1 MISDARGGHVSPGV
15 YTEVRDI
22 QYSTK
27 SLGITTLGVAGETLK
42 GPAFQPI
49 SIASWTDFTDYFG
62 GTSPIKF
69 KGTNY
74 PKYELPYIAKAYL
87 AESKQ
92 LEVVRVLGLSG
103 YWAGKAWIISTSG
116 VSAEESYRYWE
127 WKEVDSAGT
136 ESEEVMSGYTKP
148 TDHIWEEGDKV
159 SGITEPQA
167 MEEVIALSVDEIN
180 MPVAV
185 LRSKKTYSGATS
197 TFGICTESNEEPK
210 DLVVNIDIL
219 DYSGNTYGANCQL
232 DGNSYEVKKEGVAEF
247 DPSCG
252 IDVSL
257 GKFALKVRYYDPNGT
272 LDESGKTISTADTG
286 AVATCSEVTY
296 NVSMDPSDPD
306 YLYKIFP
313 EDPLMGAAPLYIES
327 VYDMA
332 TYKALRDAAF
342 AVSHDESGVCISSG
356 QNAPSEDAAYLGGKV
371 KFPYQILGTEGPED
385 YFEENANKFHYW
397 NYISTYRCA
406 VTPWIVSEVKAASTE
421 TIDVKK
427 LFKVYTISDGN
438 AANYQVKVSIQRIR
452 PVEGL
457 FDLVVRDFYDTDNS
471 QVVLEKYTNCSM
483 VEGESNFVGLK
494 VGTIDGTY
502 PNKSKYIA
510 LEFSNEEGVDDC
522 VPCGFL
528 GYPIPKYETVCG
540 ITMNYN
546 TVYDNTI
553 KPKRQYFGLNDEVL
567 DYDVLNY
574 KGVDAY
580 ADGVGDADPSRIS
593 NGFHL
598 DSIFSV
604 ETAATIQ
611 VDGESGYTFTTV
623 DPIQMNKYNRIPRI
637 LPTDYLD
644 QCLYKDINLRKFTVY
659 PYGGFDG
666 WDINRDRRT
675 NTDEYRGNKYS
686 LRRNNDGY
694 DYTEIF
700 RPIGGKESLDLDPMV
715 SLKLPNIAIT
725 TDYYAYLAGYM
736 QFANPEDVD
745 INLFATPGI
754 NWYDQTL
761 LSEDALDI
769 IEDSEDGRGGDAL
782 YIMAAPQYDSD
793 MMAYGPEDVAS
804 YLEETEIDSP
814 YACTYYPWVKY
825 WDGDNKKYID
835 LPPTKDVVRDMAAT
849 DNVSF
854 PWFSPAG
861 LTRGEVDCAKAFY
874 KTTLL
879 DEDTLYEN
887 MINPI
892 KTFAVDGV
900 KVWGNKTLYHQETPR
915 NRINVS
921 RLMIRVKKLVSQA
934 ARNLIF
940 EQYDVTL
947 EKQFRSV
954 VEPIL
959 QDVKANRGIYDYRIV
974 TESTEET
981 RDQHILPAKILIKP
995 TPALEYISIS
1005 FVVYPESVE
1014 FDESL

>member
-87 AESKQ
+87 EESKQ

-103 YWAGKAWIISTSG
+103 YWAGKAWVISTNGTGQDVWTWKNIIKSG
-116 VSAEESYRYWE
+116 DTFVIEQEDSKDKIYSAHTQPTGETG
-127 WKEVDSAGT
+127 KTGT
-136 ESEEVMSGYTKP
+136 TANGGK
-148 TDHIWEEGDKV
+148 
-159 SGITEPQA
+159 SGITEVNQSQDSS
-167 MEEVIALSVDEIN
+167 VIGNIN
-180 MPVAV
+180 MPVAI
-185 LRSKKTYSGATS
+185 LRSKKTYENLSGS
-197 TFGICTESNEEPK
+197 TGICVDSSDAPA
-210 DLVVNIDIL
+210 DIVT
-219 DYSGNTYGANCQL
+219 DIKIGPYTGNSYGANCEL
-232 DGNSYEVKKEGVAEF
+232 DGTEYVENNEAVATFNSAC
-247 DPSCG
+247 S
-252 IDVSL
+252 IDVNL
-257 GKFALKVRYYDPNGT
+257 GKFAL
-272 LDESGKTISTADTG
+272 TISYNDASNTGDTPL
-286 AVATCSEVTY
+286 EVVY
-296 NVSMDPSDPD
+296 NVSMNPADPD

-313 EDPLMGAAPLYIES
+313 EDPLMGSAPVYIEA

-332 TYKALRDAAF
+332 TYKALRDAAYT
-342 AVSHDESGVCISSG
+342 VSHDESGNC
-356 QNAPSEDAAYLGGKV
+356 LGEEGSV
-371 KFPYQILGTEGPED
+371 TFPYEINGYEGPES
-385 YFEENANKFHYW
+385 YYEEDAKKFHYW

-406 VTPWIVSEVKAASTE
+406 VTPWIVSEVKAASTK

-438 AANYQVKVSIQRIR
+438 AANYQVKISFQRIR

-457 FDLVVRDFYDTDNS
+457 FDVVVRDFYDTDNS
-471 QVVLEKYTNCSM
+471 QVVLEKFTNCSM
-483 VEGESNFVGLK
+483 VEGESSFVGLK
-494 VGTIDGTY
+494 IGTIDGSY

-528 GYPIPKYETVCG
+528 GYPVPKYETDCG

-567 DYDVLNY
+567 DYDILNY

-580 ADGVGDADPSRIS
+580 ADGVGDADPTRIT

-598 DSIFSV
+598 DSIF
-604 ETAATIQ
+604 TAQPDAVPQ
-611 VDGESGYTFTTV
+611 VDGESGFTFTTV

-644 QCLYKDINLRKFTVY
+644 QCLYKDVNLRKFTVY

-675 NTDEYRGNKYS
+675 NTDEYRGNKYT

-694 DYTEIF
+694 EYTEVF
-700 RPIGGKESLDLDPMV
+700 RPIGGNGSLELDPMV

-754 NWYDQTL
+754 NWYDNVL
-761 LSEDALDI
+761 LSEDALDV

-782 YIMAAPQYDSD
+782 YIMAAPQYDDDLTS
-793 MMAYGPEDVAS
+793 YGPDDVAS
-804 YLEETEIDSP
+804 FINDTEIDSP

-825 WDGDNKKYID
+825 WDGDNKRYID

-887 MINPI
+887 MVNPI

-974 TESTEET
+974 TECTEET

>member
-15 YTEVRDI
+15 YTEIRDI
-22 QYSTK
+22 TYSTK

-42 GPAFQPI
+42 GPAFQRVTI
-49 SIASWTDFTDYFG
+49 TSMDDFIDYFG

-69 KGTNY
+69 RGNGY
-74 PKYELPYIAKAYL
+74 PKYELPYVAKAYL
-87 AESKQ
+87 QESKQ

-103 YWAGKAWIISTSG
+103 YWAGKAWVIGTDG
-116 VSAEESYRYWE
+116 CTAQEKYWE
-127 WKEVDSAGT
+127 WNDKDGEGHAITDSAHT
-136 ESEEVMSGYTKP
+136 HSAYTKP
-148 TDHIWEEGDKV
+148 NIT
-159 SGITEPQA
+159 SAMPLTEPVEKSTDVSVSCLDKA
-167 MEEVIALSVDEIN
+167 VGVI
-180 MPVAV
+180 
-185 LRSKKTYSGATS
+185 RSKKRYTTVSGT
-197 TFGICTESNEEPK
+197 TGICVESSEGPS
-210 DLVVNIDIL
+210 DIVTSVTIS
-219 DYSGNTYGANCQL
+219 DYTANTYGANCEITSGETTVESKAYGYWTTL
-232 DGNSYEVKKEGVAEF
+232 EEGRTISV
-247 DPSCG
+247 D
-252 IDVSL
+252 L
-257 GKFALKVRYYDPNGT
+257 GKFALIIGYIDDNGSAQT
-272 LDESGKTISTADTG
+272 
-286 AVATCSEVTY
+286 VTY
-296 NVSMDPSDPD
+296 NVSMNPADPD
-306 YLYKIFP
+306 YIYKIFP
-313 EDPLMGAAPLYIES
+313 EDPLMGNAPVYIES
-327 VYDMA
+327 IYDMA
-332 TYKALRDAAF
+332 LYKSLYDKAYETSKNLSGAGQ
-342 AVSHDESGVCISSG
+342 VEMVYKVVES
-356 QNAPSEDAAYLGGKV
+356 EKYK
-371 KFPYQILGTEGPED
+371 
-385 YFEENANKFHYW
+385 

-406 VTPWIVSEVKAASTE
+406 VTPWIVSEVKAASTK

-427 LFKVYTISDGN
+427 LFKFYTISDGN
-438 AANYQVKVSIQRIR
+438 AANYQVKISIQRIR

-457 FDLVVRDFYDTDNS
+457 FDIVVRDFYDRDNS
-471 QVVLEKYTNCSM
+471 QVVLEKFNNCSM
-483 VEGESNFVGLK
+483 VEGESSFIGLK
-494 VGTIDGTY
+494 IGTIDGSY
-502 PNKSKYIA
+502 PSKSKYIA
-510 LEFSNEEGVDDC
+510 VELSNEEGVDDS

-528 GYPIPKYETVCG
+528 GYPIPKYGFTNT
-540 ITMNYN
+540 IDMNYN

-580 ADGVGDADPSRIS
+580 NDNLGDADPSRIT

-598 DSIFSV
+598 DSILSV
-604 ETAATIQ
+604 QSSATVQ

-623 DPIQMNKYNRIPRI
+623 DAVQMNKYNRIPRI
-637 LPTDYLD
+637 IPTDYLD

-675 NTDEYRGNKYS
+675 NTDEYRGNKYEI
-686 LRRNNDGY
+686 RRGPDGGY
-694 DYTEIF
+694 EDNEIF
-700 RPIGGKESLDLDPMV
+700 RPIGGDGGLDLDPMV
-715 SLKLPNIAIT
+715 SLHLPNIAIT

-736 QFANPEDVD
+736 QFANPEDAD
-745 INLFATPGI
+745 INVFATPGI
-754 NWYDQTL
+754 NFKDQTL
-761 LSEDALDI
+761 LTEDALDI
-769 IEDSEDGRGGDAL
+769 IEDAEDGRGGDAM
-782 YIMAAPQYDSD
+782 YVMAAPQFNENGE
-793 MMAYGPEDVAS
+793 AYSPDDIAEFLED
-804 YLEETEIDSP
+804 TEIDSP
-814 YACTYYPWVKY
+814 YACTYWPWVKY
-825 WDGDNKKYID
+825 WDGDNKRYID

-861 LTRGEVDCAKAFY
+861 LTRGEVECAKAY
-874 KTTLL
+874 LKTTLL

-900 KVWGNKTLYHQETPR
+900 KVWGNKTLYHKETPR

-934 ARNLIF
+934 SRNLIF

-959 QDVKANRGIYDYRIV
+959 QDVKSNRGIYDYRIV
-974 TESTEET
+974 TECTEET

-1005 FVVYPESVE
+1005 FVVYPEGVE

>member
-15 YTEVRDI
+15 YTEVRDVT
-22 QYSTK
+22 YSTK
-27 SLGITTLGVAGETLK
+27 SLGITTLGLAGETLK

-62 GTSPIKF
+62 GTSPIKY

-87 AESKQ
+87 EESKQ

-103 YWAGKAWIISTSG
+103 YWAGKAWIITTG
-116 VSAEESYRYWE
+116 GEGESA
-127 WKEVDSAGT
+127 KE
-136 ESEEVMSGYTKP
+136 
-148 TDHIWEEGDKV
+148 
-159 SGITEPQA
+159 
-167 MEEVIALSVDEIN
+167 
-180 MPVAV
+180 MPVAI
-185 LRSKKTYSGATS
+185 LRSKKSYANPGGNPCDKYSELPSDIVKSIELKEYTASTYDADCRVVTGESETVSAEAVAT
-197 TFGICTESNEEPK
+197 
-210 DLVVNIDIL
+210 VNDEGYIDI
-219 DYSGNTYGANCQL
+219 N
-232 DGNSYEVKKEGVAEF
+232 
-247 DPSCG
+247 
-252 IDVSL
+252 L
-257 GKFALKVRYYDPNGT
+257 GKFALTITYEDPVKAAG
-272 LDESGKTISTADTG
+272 DTG
-286 AVATCSEVTY
+286 SVITY
-296 NVSMDPSDPD
+296 NVSMSQSDPD

-313 EDPLMGAAPLYIES
+313 EDPLMGSAPIYIEA

-332 TYKALRDAAF
+332 LEKALKDKANELANDTAAT
-342 AVSHDESGVCISSG
+342 ATTVVM
-356 QNAPSEDAAYLGGKV
+356 
-371 KFPYQILGTEGPED
+371 PYQLAETAGTDG
-385 YFEENANKFHYW
+385 YENYV
-397 NYISTYRCA
+397 STYRCA
-406 VTPWIVSEVKAASTE
+406 VTPWLVSEVKAASTE

-438 AANYQVKVSIQRIR
+438 AANYQVKISIQRIR

-471 QVVLEKYTNCSM
+471 QVVLERYINCSM
-483 VEGESNFVGLK
+483 VEGESNFIGLK

-510 LEFSNEEGVDDC
+510 LEFSNEEGIDNC

-528 GYPIPKYETVCG
+528 GYPIPKYGTDSG
-540 ITMNYN
+540 ITLEYN
-546 TVYDNTI
+546 VYYDNNI
-553 KPKRQYFGLNDEVL
+553 KPKRQYFGLNSNVI

-574 KGVDAY
+574 KGKDAY
-580 ADGVGDADPSRIS
+580 ADGVGDADPTRIT

-598 DSIFSV
+598 DAILGDNGDES
-604 ETAATIQ
+604 TATVQ
-611 VDGESGYTFTTV
+611 VDGESGYVFTTV
-623 DPIQMNKYNRIPRI
+623 AAIQPGNTESMPIPRI
-637 LPTDYLD
+637 IAAPYMDN
-644 QCLYKDINLRKFTVY
+644 CLYKDINLRKFTVY

-666 WDINRDRRT
+666 WDINYPSGRT
-675 NTDEYRGNKYS
+675 NTNKFRGNKYTPK
-686 LRRNNDGY
+686 NDPK
-694 DYTEIF
+694 EIF
-700 RPIGGKESLDLDPMV
+700 RSISDVPDMDPMV
-715 SLKLPNIAIT
+715 SLKLPQIAIT

-754 NWYDQTL
+754 NWKDQSL

-782 YIMAAPQYDSD
+782 YVMAAPQYDYD
-793 MMAYGPEDVAS
+793 LEMYGPDTVADF
-804 YLEETEIDSP
+804 LEETEIDSP

-825 WDGDNKKYID
+825 WDGDSKRYID
-835 LPPTKDVVRDMAAT
+835 LPATKDVVRDMAAT
-849 DNVSF
+849 DNTSF
-854 PWFSPAG
+854 PWFSSAG
-861 LTRGEVDCAKAFY
+861 LTRGTVDCAKAVF

-900 KVWGNKTLYHQETPR
+900 KVWGNKTLYHKETPR
-915 NRINVS
+915 NRINVT
-921 RLMIRVKKLVSQA
+921 RLMIRVKKLISQA

-947 EKQFRSV
+947 EKQFRSL

-959 QDVKANRGIYDYRIV
+959 QDVKANRGIYDYRVV
-974 TESTEET
+974 TECTEET

>member
-87 AESKQ
+87 EESKQ

-103 YWAGKAWIISTSG
+103 YWAGKAWVISTNGTGQDVWTWNKIIKSDDTFVIEKDG
-116 VSAEESYRYWE
+116 NNNKVYSAN
-127 WKEVDSAGT
+127 
-136 ESEEVMSGYTKP
+136 TKP
-148 TDHIWEEGDKV
+148 TDEIGKTGTTAQGGKA
-159 SGITEPQA
+159 GISEPQKSQDSS
-167 MEEVIALSVDEIN
+167 VIGNIN
-180 MPVAV
+180 MPVAI
-185 LRSKKTYSGATS
+185 LRSKKTYENLSGS
-197 TFGICTESNEEPK
+197 TGICVDSSDAPA
-210 DLVVNIDIL
+210 DIVT
-219 DYSGNTYGANCQL
+219 DIKIGPYTGNSYGANCEL
-232 DGNSYEVKKEGVAEF
+232 NGTEYVENNEAVATFNSAC
-247 DPSCG
+247 S
-252 IDVSL
+252 IDVNL
-257 GKFALKVRYYDPNGT
+257 GKFAL
-272 LDESGKTISTADTG
+272 TISYNDASNTGDTPLK
-286 AVATCSEVTY
+286 VVY
-296 NVSMDPSDPD
+296 NVSMNPADPD

-313 EDPLMGAAPLYIES
+313 EDPLMGSAPVYIEA

-332 TYKALRDAAF
+332 TYKALRDAAYT
-342 AVSHDESGVCISSG
+342 VSHDESGNC
-356 QNAPSEDAAYLGGKV
+356 LGEEGSV
-371 KFPYQILGTEGPED
+371 TFPYEINGYEGPES
-385 YFEENANKFHYW
+385 YYEEDANKFHYW

-406 VTPWIVSEVKAASTE
+406 VTPWIVSEVKAASTK

-438 AANYQVKVSIQRIR
+438 AANYQVKISFQRIR

-457 FDLVVRDFYDTDNS
+457 FDVVVRDFYDTDNS
-471 QVVLEKYTNCSM
+471 QVVLEKFTNCSM
-483 VEGESNFVGLK
+483 VEGESSFVGLK
-494 VGTIDGTY
+494 IGTIDGSY

-528 GYPIPKYETVCG
+528 GYPVPKYETDCG

-567 DYDVLNY
+567 DYDILNY

-580 ADGVGDADPSRIS
+580 ADGVGDADPTRIT

-598 DSIFSV
+598 DSIF
-604 ETAATIQ
+604 TAQPDAVPQ
-611 VDGESGYTFTTV
+611 VDGETGFTFTTV

-675 NTDEYRGNKYS
+675 NTDEYRGNKYT
-686 LRRNNDGY
+686 LRRSNDGY
-694 DYTEIF
+694 EYTEVF
-700 RPIGGKESLDLDPMV
+700 RPIGGNGSLELDPMV

-754 NWYDQTL
+754 NWYDNVL
-761 LSEDALDI
+761 LSEDALDV

-782 YIMAAPQYDSD
+782 YIMAAPQYDDDLTS
-793 MMAYGPEDVAS
+793 YGPDDVAS
-804 YLEETEIDSP
+804 FINDTEIDSP

-825 WDGDNKKYID
+825 WDGDNKRYID

-974 TESTEET
+974 TECTEET

>member
-15 YTEVRDI
+15 YTEVRDVT
-22 QYSTK
+22 YSTK

-87 AESKQ
+87 EESKQ

-103 YWAGKAWIISTSG
+103 YWAGKAWVITISETTG
-116 VSAEESYRYWE
+116 
-127 WKEVDSAGT
+127 GT
-136 ESEEVMSGYTKP
+136 GE
-148 TDHIWEEGDKV
+148 
-159 SGITEPQA
+159 
-167 MEEVIALSVDEIN
+167 
-180 MPVAV
+180 MPVV
-185 LRSKKTYSGATS
+185 ILRSKKEKNVSEGTTGACEEYKDVWGEVVETI
-197 TFGICTESNEEPK
+197 TLDGYESK
-210 DLVVNIDIL
+210 
-219 DYSGNTYGANCQL
+219 SYGAHCEETPGESEIVAALCSASTNE
-232 DGNSYEVKKEGVAEF
+232 DGTSLY
-247 DPSCG
+247 
-252 IDVSL
+252 L
-257 GKFALKVRYYDPNGT
+257 GKFSLTIKTKEGSSYNG
-272 LDESGKTISTADTG
+272 
-286 AVATCSEVTY
+286 ATYKY
-296 NVSMDPSDPD
+296 NVSMDHSDPD
-306 YLYKIFP
+306 YLYKIFQ
-313 EDPLMGAAPLYIES
+313 EDPLMGSAPVYIEA

-332 TYKALRDAAF
+332 LEKNLIDALNEAGTGETSVTKYYNLDPEGSKHYYDF
-342 AVSHDESGVCISSG
+342 IS
-356 QNAPSEDAAYLGGKV
+356 P
-371 KFPYQILGTEGPED
+371 
-385 YFEENANKFHYW
+385 
-397 NYISTYRCA
+397 YRCA
-406 VTPWIVSEVKAASTE
+406 VTPWIVSEVKAATTE
-421 TIDVKK
+421 DINVKK

-438 AANYQVKVSIQRIR
+438 AANYQVKISIQRIR
-452 PVEGL
+452 PIEGL

-471 QVVLEKYTNCSM
+471 PMVLEKFTNISM
-483 VEGESNFVGLK
+483 VEGESNFIGLK
-494 VGTIDGTY
+494 IGTIDGTY

-510 LEFSNEEGVDDC
+510 IELSDEEGIDDA

-528 GYPIPKYETVCG
+528 GYPIPDYGTDNGVS
-540 ITMNYN
+540 INYN
-546 TVYDNTI
+546 SFYNSYV

-567 DYDVLNY
+567 DYDILNY
-574 KGVDAY
+574 KGVSAY
-580 ADGVGDADPSRIS
+580 TDGNGDATPDILTH
-593 NGFHL
+593 GFHL
-598 DSIFSV
+598 DAIFKSGDYKK
-604 ETAATIQ
+604 ENIF
-611 VDGESGYTFTTV
+611 VDGVSGFVFDCV
-623 DPIQMNKYNRIPRI
+623 DPIQSVSYDRIPRI
-637 LPTDYLD
+637 IPNDDYLN

-666 WDINRDRRT
+666 WDINESART
-675 NTDEYRGNKYS
+675 NTDNYRGNKYTIGATGS
-686 LRRNNDGY
+686 SFEN
-694 DYTEIF
+694 TEIF
-700 RPIGGKESLDLDPMV
+700 RRIGGVNSGYTIDPMV
-715 SLKLPNIAIT
+715 SLKLPNIAIS

-782 YIMAAPQYDSD
+782 YVMAAPQYNEAMESYSPDEVADSLND
-793 MMAYGPEDVAS
+793 
-804 YLEETEIDSP
+804 TELDSP

-825 WDGDNKKYID
+825 WDGDNKRYID
-835 LPPTKDVVRDMAAT
+835 LPATKDVVRDMAAT

-861 LTRGEVDCAKAFY
+861 LTRGEVECARAYY

-934 ARNLIF
+934 ARQLIF
-940 EQYDVTL
+940 EQYDATL
-947 EKQFRSV
+947 EKQFRSI

-959 QDVKANRGIYDYRIV
+959 QDVKANRGIYDYRVV

-1005 FVVYPESVE
+1005 FVVYPESVQ

>member
-49 SIASWTDFTDYFG
+49 SIASWDDFIDYFG

-74 PKYELPYIAKAYL
+74 PKYELPYVAKAYL

-103 YWAGKAWIISTSG
+103 YWAGSAWTIYTKTE
-116 VSAEESYRYWE
+116 AEANEIYRYWE
-127 WKEVDSAGT
+127 WYKTDASGNPSGSVISA
-136 ESEEVMSGYTKP
+136 YTKP
-148 TDHIWEEGDKV
+148 ADDTTGITTPTPKEKRTSLNV
-159 SGITEPQA
+159 SGN
-167 MEEVIALSVDEIN
+167 N

-185 LRSKKTYSGATS
+185 LRSKKLYNTSSAAT
-197 TFGICTESNEEPK
+197 GICVDTSEGPI
-210 DLVVNIDIL
+210 DIVVKMDVLPYSANVYDANCSIGTNSVPVSAQAVANFDAKCNIDI
-219 DYSGNTYGANCQL
+219 D
-232 DGNSYEVKKEGVAEF
+232 
-247 DPSCG
+247 
-252 IDVSL
+252 L
-257 GKFALKVRYYDPNGT
+257 GKFALKVLYIDPNGK
-272 LDESGKTISTADTG
+272 LDDKGEAYETG
-286 AVATCSEVTY
+286 YTGTTCSEVTY
-296 NVSMDPSDPD
+296 NVSMDPAAPD

-313 EDPLMGAAPLYIES
+313 EDPLMGSAPLYIET
-327 VYDMA
+327 VFDMA
-332 TYKALRDAAF
+332 LYKALKDAAYS
-342 AVSHDESGVCISSG
+342 VSHDASGNCLSG
-356 QNAPSEDAAYLGGKV
+356 QNSPDDNAEYLGGEV
-371 KFPYQILGTEGPED
+371 IFPYDIQALYEED
-385 YFEENANKFHYW
+385 STGFKHW
-397 NYISTYRCA
+397 DYISTYRCA
-406 VTPWIVSEVKAASTE
+406 VTPWIVSEVKAASTK

-438 AANYQVKVSIQRIR
+438 AANYQVKISFQRIR

-457 FDLVVRDFYDTDNS
+457 FDVVVRDFYDSDNS
-471 QVVLEKYTNCSM
+471 QVVLEKFTNCSM
-483 VEGESNFVGLK
+483 VEGESSFVGLK
-494 VGTIDGTY
+494 IGTIDGSY

-510 LEFSNEEGVDDC
+510 LEFSNEEGIDDC

-528 GYPIPKYETVCG
+528 GYPIPKYGTVCG

-580 ADGVGDADPSRIS
+580 SDNLGDADPTRIS

-604 ETAATIQ
+604 ETGATVQ
-611 VDGESGYTFTTV
+611 VDGESGYVFTTV
-623 DPIQMNKYNRIPRI
+623 DPIQMNRYPRIPRI
-637 LPTDYLD
+637 IPTDYLD
-644 QCLYKDINLRKFTVY
+644 QCLYKDVNLRKFTVY

-666 WDINRDRRT
+666 WDINRDHRT
-675 NTDEYRGNKYS
+675 NTNEYRGNKYE
-686 LRRNNDGY
+686 LRRSGDGY
-694 DYTEIF
+694 ETNEIF
-700 RPIGGKESLDLDPMV
+700 RPIGGNDKLDLDPMV
-715 SLKLPNIAIT
+715 SLKLPQIAIT

-754 NWYDQTL
+754 NWYNQSL

-782 YIMAAPQYDSD
+782 YIMAAPQYNDAMESYSPD
-793 MMAYGPEDVAS
+793 EVADF
-804 YLEETEIDSP
+804 LNDTELDSP

-825 WDGDNKKYID
+825 WDGDNKRYID
-835 LPPTKDVVRDMAAT
+835 LPATKDVVRDMAAT

-861 LTRGEVDCAKAFY
+861 LTRGEVECARAYY

-934 ARNLIF
+934 ARQLIF

-959 QDVKANRGIYDYRIV
+959 QDVKANRGIYDYRVV

>member
-15 YTEVRDI
+15 YTEIRDI

-49 SIASWTDFTDYFG
+49 SIASWDDFIDYFG

-74 PKYELPYIAKAYL
+74 PKYELPYVAKAYL
-87 AESKQ
+87 EESKQ
-92 LEVVRVLGLSG
+92 LQVVRVLGLSG
-103 YWAGKAWIISTSG
+103 YWAGAAWVI
-116 VSAEESYRYWE
+116 
-127 WKEVDSAGT
+127 SAGLP
-136 ESEEVMSGYTKP
+136 K
-148 TDHIWEEGDKV
+148 EGEKLDDEC
-159 SGITEPQA
+159 TQA
-167 MEEVIALSVDEIN
+167 QGQGKL
-180 MPVAV
+180 PVAI
-185 LRSKKTYSGATS
+185 LRSKKSYANDTTQR
-197 TFGICTESNEEPK
+197 GICVESSQFPE
-210 DLVVNIDIL
+210 DLVTNIEIMP
-219 DYSGNTYGANCQL
+219 YTGSVYGANCEIKGEAVPECNSCYGAY
-232 DGNSYEVKKEGVAEF
+232 DCRGNIE
-247 DPSCG
+247 
-252 IDVSL
+252 INL
-257 GKFALKVRYYDPNGT
+257 GKFALKITYCD
-272 LDESGKTISTADTG
+272 STVTGDTG
-286 AVATCSEVTY
+286 NEIIY
-296 NVSMDPSDPD
+296 NISMDPSDPD
-306 YLYKIFP
+306 YIYKVFP
-313 EDPLMGAAPLYIES
+313 EDPLMGTAPVYIEA

-332 TYKALRDAAF
+332 LYKELYDGISTMMANNTEEWTADKKTGYVEVYEMPYKIEGLGPVPEGCNQEPAID
-342 AVSHDESGVCISSG
+342 SGSTDDEDSGRTPCDYTPSG
-356 QNAPSEDAAYLGGKV
+356 DT
-371 KFPYQILGTEGPED
+371 IDTE
-385 YFEENANKFHYW
+385 FRYW
-397 NYISTYRCA
+397 NFISTYRCA
-406 VTPWIVSEVKAASTE
+406 VTPWIVSEVKAASTK

-438 AANYQVKVSIQRIR
+438 AANYQVKISIQRIR
-452 PVEGL
+452 PIEGL
-457 FDLVVRDFYDTDNS
+457 FDLVVRDFYDSDNS
-471 QVVLEKYTNCSM
+471 QVVLEKFTNCSM
-483 VEGESNFVGLK
+483 TEGESSFIGLK
-494 VGTIDGTY
+494 VGTIDGSY

-510 LEFSNEEGVDDC
+510 IEFSSEEGVDDC

-528 GYPIPKYETVCG
+528 GYPVPKYNTICG
-540 ITMNYN
+540 LTMNYN
-546 TVYDNTI
+546 TVYDNTV

-567 DYDVLNY
+567 DYDILNY

-580 ADGVGDADPSRIS
+580 ADGVGDADPEKLT

-598 DSIFSV
+598 DSIITASQDV
-604 ETAATIQ
+604 EEGQEAPIVQ
-611 VDGESGYTFTTV
+611 VDGQSGFTFTTV
-623 DPIQMNKYNRIPRI
+623 DPIQMNKFNRIPRI
-637 LPTDYLD
+637 LPTSYLD
-644 QCLYKDINLRKFTVY
+644 ECLYKDVNLRKFTVY

-666 WDINRDRRT
+666 WDINREHRT
-675 NTDEYRGNKYS
+675 NTNEYRGNKYT
-686 LRRNNDGY
+686 LKKEGTGY
-694 DYTEIF
+694 YQKEIF
-700 RPIGGKESLDLDPMV
+700 RPIGGDYDLQLDPQI
-715 SLKLPNIAIT
+715 SLNLPNIAIT

-754 NWYDQTL
+754 NWYDQSL

-782 YIMAAPQYDSD
+782 YIMAAPQYDAD
-793 MMAYGPEDVAS
+793 MMPYTADDVAMF
-804 YLEETEIDSP
+804 LEETELDSP
-814 YACTYYPWVKY
+814 YACTYWPWVKY
-825 WDGDNKKYID
+825 YDGSAKRYID
-835 LPPTKDVVRDMAAT
+835 LPATKDVVRDMAAT

-861 LTRGEVDCAKAFY
+861 FTRGEVECAKAYY

-921 RLMIRVKKLVSQA
+921 RLMIRVKKLISQA

-959 QDVKANRGIYDYRIV
+959 QDVKSNRGIYDYRVV

>member
-15 YTEVRDI
+15 YTEIRDI

-49 SIASWTDFTDYFG
+49 SIASWDDFIDYFG

-74 PKYELPYIAKAYL
+74 PKYELPYVAKAYL
-87 AESKQ
+87 EESKQ
-92 LEVVRVLGLSG
+92 LQVVRVLGLSG
-103 YWAGKAWIISTSG
+103 YWAGAAWVI
-116 VSAEESYRYWE
+116 
-127 WKEVDSAGT
+127 SAGLP
-136 ESEEVMSGYTKP
+136 K
-148 TDHIWEEGDKV
+148 EGEKLDDEC
-159 SGITEPQA
+159 TQA
-167 MEEVIALSVDEIN
+167 QGQGKL
-180 MPVAV
+180 PVAI
-185 LRSKKTYSGATS
+185 LRSKKSYANDTTQR
-197 TFGICTESNEEPK
+197 GICVESSQFPE
-210 DLVVNIDIL
+210 DLVTNIEIMP
-219 DYSGNTYGANCQL
+219 YTGSVYGANCEIKGEAVPECNSCYGAY
-232 DGNSYEVKKEGVAEF
+232 DCRGNIE
-247 DPSCG
+247 
-252 IDVSL
+252 INL
-257 GKFALKVRYYDPNGT
+257 GKFALKITYRD
-272 LDESGKTISTADTG
+272 STVTGDTG
-286 AVATCSEVTY
+286 NEIIY
-296 NVSMDPSDPD
+296 NISMDPSDPD
-306 YLYKIFP
+306 YIYKVFP
-313 EDPLMGAAPLYIES
+313 EDPLMGTAPVYIEA

-332 TYKALRDAAF
+332 LYKELYDGISTMMANNTEEWTADKKTGYVEVYEMPYKIEGLGPVPEGCNQEPAID
-342 AVSHDESGVCISSG
+342 SGSTDDEDSGRTPCDYTPSG
-356 QNAPSEDAAYLGGKV
+356 DT
-371 KFPYQILGTEGPED
+371 IDTE
-385 YFEENANKFHYW
+385 FRYW
-397 NYISTYRCA
+397 NFISTYRCA
-406 VTPWIVSEVKAASTE
+406 VTPWIVSEVKAASTK

-438 AANYQVKVSIQRIR
+438 AANYQVKISIQRIR
-452 PVEGL
+452 PIEGL
-457 FDLVVRDFYDTDNS
+457 FDLVVRDFYDSDNS
-471 QVVLEKYTNCSM
+471 QVVLEKFTNCSM
-483 VEGESNFVGLK
+483 TEGESSFIGLK
-494 VGTIDGTY
+494 VGTIDGSY

-510 LEFSNEEGVDDC
+510 IEFSSEEGVDDC

-528 GYPIPKYETVCG
+528 GYPVPKYNTICG
-540 ITMNYN
+540 LTMNYN
-546 TVYDNTI
+546 TVYDNTV

-567 DYDVLNY
+567 DYDILNY

-580 ADGVGDADPSRIS
+580 ADGVGDADPEKLT

-598 DSIFSV
+598 DSIITASQDV
-604 ETAATIQ
+604 EEGQEAPIVQ
-611 VDGESGYTFTTV
+611 VDGQSGFTFTTV
-623 DPIQMNKYNRIPRI
+623 DPIQMNKFNRIPRI
-637 LPTDYLD
+637 LPTSYLD
-644 QCLYKDINLRKFTVY
+644 ECLYKDVNLRKFTVY

-666 WDINRDRRT
+666 WDINREHRT
-675 NTDEYRGNKYS
+675 NTNEYRGNKYT
-686 LRRNNDGY
+686 LKKEGTGY
-694 DYTEIF
+694 YQKEIF
-700 RPIGGKESLDLDPMV
+700 RPIGGDYDLQLDPQI
-715 SLKLPNIAIT
+715 SLNLPNIAIT

-754 NWYDQTL
+754 NWYDQSL

-782 YIMAAPQYDSD
+782 YIMAAPQYDAD
-793 MMAYGPEDVAS
+793 MMPYTADDVAMF
-804 YLEETEIDSP
+804 LEETELDSP
-814 YACTYYPWVKY
+814 YACTYWPWVKY
-825 WDGDNKKYID
+825 YDGSAKRYID
-835 LPPTKDVVRDMAAT
+835 LPATKDVVRDMAAT

-861 LTRGEVDCAKAFY
+861 FTRGEVECAKAYY

-921 RLMIRVKKLVSQA
+921 RLMIRVKKLISQA

-959 QDVKANRGIYDYRIV
+959 QDVKSNRGIYDYRVV

>member
-15 YTEVRDI
+15 YTEVRDVT
-22 QYSTK
+22 YSTK

-49 SIASWTDFTDYFG
+49 SIASWTDFVDYFG

-87 AESKQ
+87 EESKQ

-103 YWAGKAWIISTSG
+103 YWAGRAWVIEASGTSKQYVEDWHYNYIRTKQNIDVTG
-116 VSAEESYRYWE
+116 SPIEVVSAATGLTSCVEIS
-127 WKEVDSAGT
+127 SST
-136 ESEEVMSGYTKP
+136 T
-148 TDHIWEEGDKV
+148 TDV
-159 SGITEPQA
+159 ITEDG
-167 MEEVIALSVDEIN
+167 VRYKYITIVCGVTHDTNHEITN
-180 MPVAV
+180 NIDMPVV
-185 LRSKKTYSGATS
+185 ILRSKKTKSLVSGSTGICEKHSDSWEDIVSSIVVKPYSGKVYTADCVVSGSDEPVPNKTIATYNTGCS
-197 TFGICTESNEEPK
+197 VSVDPGKFALEITYKSGNTTGAVIYNVSMNQSDPDYIYKLFTEDPLTGSAPIYIEAVYDMALYKAMFNAAY
-210 DLVVNIDIL
+210 NQSL
-219 DYSGNTYGANCQL
+219 DYSGGCKGVSGEVEATYII
-232 DGNSYEVKKEGVAEF
+232 E
-247 DPSCG
+247 
-252 IDVSL
+252 
-257 GKFALKVRYYDPNGT
+257 
-272 LDESGKTISTADTG
+272 ESGGSKN
-286 AVATCSEVTY
+286 Y
-296 NVSMDPSDPD
+296 
-306 YLYKIFP
+306 Y
-313 EDPLMGAAPLYIES
+313 
-327 VYDMA
+327 
-332 TYKALRDAAF
+332 
-342 AVSHDESGVCISSG
+342 
-356 QNAPSEDAAYLGGKV
+356 
-371 KFPYQILGTEGPED
+371 
-385 YFEENANKFHYW
+385 

-406 VTPWIVSEVKAASTE
+406 TTPWFVSEVKAASTE
-421 TIDVKK
+421 SIDLKK
-427 LFKVYTISDGN
+427 LFRIYTISDGN
-438 AANYQVKVSIQRIR
+438 AANYQVKISIQRIR

-457 FDLVVRDFYDTDNS
+457 FDVVVRDFYDSDSS
-471 QVVLEKYTNCSM
+471 QVVLEKFTNCSM
-483 VEGESNFVGLK
+483 VEGESNFIGLK
-494 VGTIDGTY
+494 IGTIDGSY
-502 PNKSKYIA
+502 IAKSKYILVELA
-510 LEFSNEEGVDDC
+510 DNEGIDEC

-528 GYPIPKYETVCG
+528 GYPVPKYDTNTGLSLE
-540 ITMNYN
+540 YN
-546 TVYDNTI
+546 TLYDTNI
-553 KPKRQYFGLNDEVL
+553 KPKRQYFGLNEAVI

-574 KGVDAY
+574 KGVSAYTDAL
-580 ADGVGDADPSRIS
+580 GDADPSKLT

-598 DSIFSV
+598 DSIISELEGPKGACPGKHLV
-604 ETAATIQ
+604 K
-611 VDGESGYTFTTV
+611 VDGVTGFNFTTV
-623 DPIQMNKYNRIPRI
+623 DSIQPVSYNKIPRI
-637 LPTDYLD
+637 LPTDYLEE
-644 QCLYKDINLRKFTVY
+644 CLYKDINLRKFTVY

-666 WDINRDRRT
+666 WDINELVRT
-675 NTDEYRGNKYS
+675 NTKNYRGNI
-686 LRRNNDGY
+686 
-694 DYTEIF
+694 YTVSASTATGFDNREVF
-700 RPIGGKESLDLDPMV
+700 RPIGGNEPLDLDPQV
-715 SLKLPNIAIT
+715 TLKLPNNAIT
-725 TDYYAYLAGYM
+725 SDYYAYLAGYM

-754 NWYDQTL
+754 NWHDQDL
-761 LSEDALDI
+761 LTEDALDI

-782 YIMAAPQYDSD
+782 YVMAAPQYNEAMESYSPD
-793 MMAYGPEDVAS
+793 EVADF
-804 YLEETEIDSP
+804 LNDTELDSP

-825 WDGDNKKYID
+825 WDGDNKRYID
-835 LPPTKDVVRDMAAT
+835 LPATKDVVRDMAAT

-861 LTRGEVDCAKAFY
+861 LTRGEVDCARAYY

-959 QDVKANRGIYDYRIV
+959 QDVKANRGIFDYRIV
-974 TESTEET
+974 TECTEET

-1005 FVVYPESVE
+1005 FVVYPESVQ
-1014 FDESL
+1014 FDDSL

>member
-27 SLGITTLGVAGETLK
+27 SLGITTLAVAGETLK

-49 SIASWTDFTDYFG
+49 SITSWDDFIDYFG

-74 PKYELPYIAKAYL
+74 PKYELPYVAKAYL
-87 AESKQ
+87 EESKQ

-103 YWAGKAWIISTSG
+103 YWAGKAWVISTGSN
-116 VSAEESYRYWE
+116 SAS
-127 WKEVDSAGT
+127 T
-136 ESEEVMSGYTKP
+136 
-148 TDHIWEEGDKV
+148 
-159 SGITEPQA
+159 
-167 MEEVIALSVDEIN
+167 

-185 LRSKKTYSGATS
+185 LRSKKLYNTASGAT
-197 TFGICTESNEEPK
+197 GICVDMSEGAT
-210 DLVVNIDIL
+210 DIVTNIEL
-219 DYSGNTYGANCQL
+219 KSYTGNVYDANCKI
-232 DGNSYEVKKEGVAEF
+232 SSESEPVPAEAVAEF
-247 DPSCG
+247 DGKCNIS
-252 IDVSL
+252 VNL
-257 GKFALKVRYYDPNGT
+257 GKFALTVTY
-272 LDESGKTISTADTG
+272 LDSSNVSGSST
-286 AVATCSEVTY
+286 VTY
-296 NVSMDPSDPD
+296 NVSMDPADPD
-306 YLYKIFP
+306 YIYKIFP
-313 EDPLMGAAPLYIES
+313 EDPLTGSAPLYIEA

-332 TYKALRDAAF
+332 LYKALRDEAYKA
-342 AVSHDESGVCISSG
+342 SHNENEECL
-356 QNAPSEDAAYLGGKV
+356 NTEGKV
-371 KFPYQILGTEGPED
+371 VFPYQIEGLYGPENYD
-385 YFEENANKFHYW
+385 GENAKEFHYW

-438 AANYQVKVSIQRIR
+438 AANYQVKISFQRIR

-457 FDLVVRDFYDTDNS
+457 FDVVVRDFYDSDNS
-471 QVVLEKYTNCSM
+471 QVVLEKFTNCSM

-494 VGTIDGTY
+494 IGTIDGSY

-510 LEFSNEEGVDDC
+510 LELSNAEGIDDC

-528 GYPIPKYETVCG
+528 GYPIPKYGTVCG

-567 DYDVLNY
+567 DYDILNY

-580 ADGVGDADPSRIS
+580 SDNLGDADPTRIS

-604 ETAATIQ
+604 ETGATVQ
-611 VDGESGYTFTTV
+611 VDGESGYVFTTV
-623 DPIQMNKYNRIPRI
+623 DPIQMNRYNRIPRI
-637 LPTDYLD
+637 IPTDYLD
-644 QCLYKDINLRKFTVY
+644 QCLYKDVNLRKFTVY

-675 NTDEYRGNKYS
+675 NTDEYRGNKYE
-686 LRRNNDGY
+686 LRRSGEGY
-694 DYTEIF
+694 ATNEIF
-700 RPIGGKESLDLDPMV
+700 RPISGNDSLDLDPMV
-715 SLKLPNIAIT
+715 SLKLPQIAIT

-754 NWYDQTL
+754 NWYDQSL

-782 YIMAAPQYDSD
+782 YIMAAPQYNETMESYSPD
-793 MMAYGPEDVAS
+793 EVADF
-804 YLEETEIDSP
+804 LNDTELDSP

-825 WDGDNKKYID
+825 WDGDNKRYID
-835 LPPTKDVVRDMAAT
+835 LPATKDVVRDMAAT

-861 LTRGEVDCAKAFY
+861 LTRGEVECARAYY

-1005 FVVYPESVE
+1005 FVVYPESVQ

>member
-15 YTEVRDI
+15 YTEVRDVT
-22 QYSTK
+22 YSTK

-49 SIASWTDFTDYFG
+49 SIGSWTDFTDYFG
-62 GTSPIKF
+62 GTSTIKY
-69 KGTNY
+69 KGTSY

-87 AESKQ
+87 EESKQ

-103 YWAGKAWIISTSG
+103 YWAGKAWVI
-116 VSAEESYRYWE
+116 
-127 WKEVDSAGT
+127 KAG
-136 ESEEVMSGYTKP
+136 EN
-148 TDHIWEEGDKV
+148 
-159 SGITEPQA
+159 
-167 MEEVIALSVDEIN
+167 DEQL
-180 MPVAV
+180 PVVV
-185 LRSKKTYSGATS
+185 LRSKKTYSGTTS
-197 TFGICTESNEEPK
+197 STGICVDSSEGPK
-210 DLVVNIDIL
+210 DIVTSIELSE
-219 DYSGNTYGANCQL
+219 YTGNTYGAECSISSS
-232 DGNSYEVKKEGVAEF
+232 SYTAAPEAVAVYDSNDAIEV
-247 DPSCG
+247 D
-252 IDVSL
+252 L
-257 GKFALKVRYYDPNGT
+257 GKFALKITYNDPSDT
-272 LDESGKTISTADTG
+272 ASTTG
-286 AVATCSEVTY
+286 SSVVY
-296 NVSMDPSDPD
+296 NVSMNPSSPD
-306 YLYKIFP
+306 YIYKIFP
-313 EDPLMGAAPLYIES
+313 EDPLMGSAPVYIEA

-332 TYKALRDAAF
+332 LYKTLYDKAYE
-342 AVSHDESGVCISSG
+342 ESSSSSTSG
-356 QNAPSEDAAYLGGKV
+356 SVVMEYTLAEDGDSNYK
-371 KFPYQILGTEGPED
+371 D
-385 YFEENANKFHYW
+385 
-397 NYISTYRCA
+397 YISTYRCA
-406 VTPWIVSEVKAASTE
+406 VTPWIVSEVKAASTQ

-438 AANYQVKVSIQRIR
+438 AANYQVKISFQRIR

-457 FDLVVRDFYDTDNS
+457 FDVVVRDFYDTDNS
-471 QVVLEKYTNCSM
+471 QVVLEKFSNCSM
-483 VEGESNFVGLK
+483 VEGESNFIGLK
-494 VGTIDGTY
+494 IGTIDGSY

-510 LEFSNEEGVDDC
+510 IEFSKEEGIDDC

-528 GYPIPKYETVCG
+528 GYPVPKYGTSCG
-540 ITMNYN
+540 LTLNYN

-580 ADGVGDADPSRIS
+580 NDNLGDADPTKIT

-598 DSIFSV
+598 DAIFTTES
-604 ETAATIQ
+604 AATAQ
-611 VDGESGYTFTTV
+611 VDGETGYTFTTV
-623 DPIQMNKYNRIPRI
+623 SPIQMNKYNRIPRI
-637 LPTDYLD
+637 LPTNYLD
-644 QCLYKDINLRKFTVY
+644 ECLYKDINLRKFTVY

-675 NTDEYRGNKYS
+675 NTNEYRGNKYTI
-686 LRRNNDGY
+686 RRDGEGY
-694 DYTEIF
+694 ADNEIF
-700 RPIGGKESLDLDPMV
+700 RPIGGDYTLDLDPQV

-754 NWYDQTL
+754 NFCDQSL
-761 LSEDALDI
+761 LTEDALDI

-782 YIMAAPQYDSD
+782 YIMAAPQYREN
-793 MMAYGPEDVAS
+793 MEPYTPEEVAS
-804 YLEETEIDSP
+804 CLEDTEIDSP
-814 YACTYYPWVKY
+814 YACTYWPWVKY
-825 WDGDNKKYID
+825 WDGDNKRYID
-835 LPPTKDVVRDMAAT
+835 LPATKDVVRDMAAT

-861 LTRGEVDCAKAFY
+861 ITRGEVDCARAFY

-900 KVWGNKTLYHQETPR
+900 KVWGNKTLYHLETPR
-915 NRINVS
+915 NRINVA

-959 QDVKANRGIYDYRIV
+959 QDVKANRGIYDYRVV

-1005 FVVYPESVE
+1005 FVVYPESVQ
-1014 FDESL
+1014 FDNEL

>member
-15 YTEVRDI
+15 YTEIRDI

-49 SIASWTDFTDYFG
+49 SIASWDDFIDYFG

-74 PKYELPYIAKAYL
+74 PKYELPYVAKAYL
-87 AESKQ
+87 EESKQ
-92 LEVVRVLGLSG
+92 LQVVRVLGLSG
-103 YWAGKAWIISTSG
+103 YWAGKAWVIAAQE
-116 VSAEESYRYWE
+116 AEEG
-127 WKEVDSAGT
+127 ATGT
-136 ESEEVMSGYTKP
+136 TGCTE
-148 TDHIWEEGDKV
+148 V
-159 SGITEPQA
+159 SGKGK
-167 MEEVIALSVDEIN
+167 L
-180 MPVAV
+180 PVVV
-185 LRSKKTYSGATS
+185 LRSKKTYSGDT
-197 TFGICTESNEEPK
+197 TQQGICVDSSEFP
-210 DLVVNIDIL
+210 DDIVT
-219 DYSGNTYGANCQL
+219 DIKIKPYTGNVYGANCEITG
-232 DGNSYEVKKEGVAEF
+232 DKVEVCPVCFGGF
-247 DPSCG
+247 DCNKN
-252 IDVSL
+252 IDVNL
-257 GKFALKVRYYDPNGT
+257 GKFALEITYKDSSVTG
-272 LDESGKTISTADTG
+272 ESATI
-286 AVATCSEVTY
+286 TY
-296 NVSMDPSDPD
+296 NVSMNPSDPD

-313 EDPLMGAAPLYIES
+313 EDPLMGSAPIYIEA

-332 TYKALRDAAF
+332 IYNELYTGIYNILSNLTTGETYEAGEDGYVRKYLMDY
-342 AVSHDESGVCISSG
+342 VINGYDESTETIETDD
-356 QNAPSEDAAYLGGKV
+356 SETV
-371 KFPYQILGTEGPED
+371 NICGTETTAGKTIPA
-385 YFEENANKFHYW
+385 FKYW
-397 NYISTYRCA
+397 DYISTYRCA

-438 AANYQVKVSIQRIR
+438 AANYQVKISIQRIR
-452 PVEGL
+452 PIEGL
-457 FDLVVRDFYDTDNS
+457 FDLVVRDFYDTDSS
-471 QVVLEKYTNCSM
+471 QLVLEKFTNCSM
-483 VEGESNFVGLK
+483 VEGESNFVGFK

-510 LEFSNEEGVDDC
+510 LEFSNEEGIDTC

-528 GYPIPKYETVCG
+528 GYPVPKYETECG
-540 ITMNYN
+540 LTMNYN
-546 TVYDNTI
+546 TVYDNTV

-567 DYDVLNY
+567 DYDILNY

-580 ADGVGDADPSRIS
+580 ADGVGDADPSKIT

-598 DSIFSV
+598 DAIF
-604 ETAATIQ
+604 TASRENLEEGEEAPLVQ
-611 VDGESGYTFTTV
+611 VDGQSGYVFTTV
-623 DPIQMNKYNRIPRI
+623 EPIQMNKYKRIPRI
-637 LPTDYLD
+637 LPTAYMDE
-644 QCLYKDINLRKFTVY
+644 CLYKDVNLRKFTVY

-666 WDINRDRRT
+666 WDINREHRT
-675 NTDEYRGNKYS
+675 NTNEYRGNKYTLKKEGS
-686 LRRNNDGY
+686 GY
-694 DYTEIF
+694 YEREIF
-700 RPIGGKESLDLDPMV
+700 RPIGGNEALDLDPMV

-754 NWYDQTL
+754 NWYDQSL

-782 YIMAAPQYDSD
+782 YVMAAPQYDYD
-793 MMAYGPEDVAS
+793 GYAYNPDEVAS
-804 YLEETEIDSP
+804 FLEETEIDSP
-814 YACTYYPWVKY
+814 YACTYWPWVKY
-825 WDGDNKKYID
+825 YDGDNKRYID
-835 LPPTKDVVRDMAAT
+835 LPATKDVVRDMAAT

-861 LTRGEVDCAKAFY
+861 LTRGEVECAKAYY

-921 RLMIRVKKLVSQA
+921 RLMIRVKKLISQA

-959 QDVKANRGIYDYRIV
+959 QDVKSNRGIYDYRVV

>member
-15 YTEVRDI
+15 YTEIRDVT
-22 QYSTK
+22 YSTK

-42 GPAFQPI
+42 GPAFQPVTI
-49 SIASWTDFTDYFG
+49 TSWDEFTDYFG
-62 GTSPIKF
+62 GTSPIKY
-69 KGTNY
+69 KGTSY

-87 AESKQ
+87 EESKQ

-103 YWAGKAWIISTSG
+103 YWAGKAWIITTKSSDTGETS
-116 VSAEESYRYWE
+116 
-127 WKEVDSAGT
+127 D
-136 ESEEVMSGYTKP
+136 
-148 TDHIWEEGDKV
+148 TDTTV
-159 SGITEPQA
+159 
-167 MEEVIALSVDEIN
+167 
-180 MPVAV
+180 PVVV
-185 LRSKKTYSGATS
+185 LRSKKTYDGKTTVA
-197 TFGICTESNEEPK
+197 GICEESSEGPA
-210 DLVVNIDIL
+210 DIVTKMEIL
-219 DYSGNTYGANCQL
+219 PYTGNVYGANCEITPS
-232 DGNSYEVKKEGVAEF
+232 GYTKEPEAIAEW
-247 DPSCG
+247 DNECNISV
-252 IDVSL
+252 DL
-257 GKFALKVRYYDPNGT
+257 GQFAIKVTYYDF
-272 LDESGKTISTADTG
+272 SDTG
-286 AVATCSEVTY
+286 NTARTAEVTY
-296 NVSMDPSDPD
+296 NVSLNPSSPD

-313 EDPLMGAAPLYIES
+313 EDPLMGSAPLYIEA

-332 TYKALRDAAF
+332 LYKTLY
-342 AVSHDESGVCISSG
+342 
-356 QNAPSEDAAYLGGKV
+356 DAAYEASHNESGTCDENSGSVVYKYEMLDDNGTSSFTTDYGK
-371 KFPYQILGTEGPED
+371 Q
-385 YFEENANKFHYW
+385 ENYVD
-397 NYISTYRCA
+397 YISTYRCA
-406 VTPWIVSEVKAASTE
+406 VTPWFVSEVKAASTE

-438 AANYQVKVSIQRIR
+438 AANYQVKISIQRIR

-457 FDLVVRDFYDTDNS
+457 FDLVVRDFYDSDNS
-471 QVVLEKYTNCSM
+471 QVVLEKFSNCSM
-483 VEGESNFVGLK
+483 VEGESNFIGLK
-494 VGTIDGTY
+494 IGTIDGSY
-502 PNKSKYIA
+502 PNRSKFIA
-510 LEFSNEEGVDDC
+510 IELSKEEGIDDC
-522 VPCGFL
+522 IPCGYL
-528 GYPIPKYETVCG
+528 GYPIPKYGTKNG
-540 ITMNYN
+540 LKMNYN

-574 KGVDAY
+574 KGVSTYSDNL
-580 ADGVGDADPSRIS
+580 GDADPAILT

-604 ETAATIQ
+604 ETGATAQ

-623 DPIQMNKYNRIPRI
+623 SPIQMNKYNRIPRI
-637 LPTDYLD
+637 LPTAYLD
-644 QCLYKDINLRKFTVY
+644 ECLYKDINLRKFTVY

-675 NTDEYRGNKYS
+675 NTDKYRGNKYS
-686 LRRNNDGY
+686 IRRDGEGY
-694 DYTEIF
+694 ADNEIF
-700 RPIGGKESLDLDPMV
+700 RPIGGDYQLDLDPQV

-761 LSEDALDI
+761 LTEDALDV

-782 YIMAAPQYDSD
+782 YVMATPQYNEAMD
-793 MMAYGPEDVAS
+793 AYSPDDVAS
-804 YLEETEIDSP
+804 FLEDTEIDSP

-825 WDGDNKKYID
+825 YDGDAKRYID
-835 LPPTKDVVRDMAAT
+835 LPATKDVVRDMAAT

-861 LTRGEVDCAKAFY
+861 LTRGEVDCARAYY

-974 TESTEET
+974 TECTEET

>member
-22 QYSTK
+22 TYSTK

-62 GTSPIKF
+62 GTSPIKY
-69 KGTNY
+69 KGTSY

-87 AESKQ
+87 EESKQ

-103 YWAGKAWIISTSG
+103 YWAGKAWVIAVNEG
-116 VSAEESYRYWE
+116 
-127 WKEVDSAGT
+127 EVDTGSTTACT
-136 ESEEVMSGYTKP
+136 EATGSGKLP
-148 TDHIWEEGDKV
+148 V
-159 SGITEPQA
+159 
-167 MEEVIALSVDEIN
+167 VI
-180 MPVAV
+180 
-185 LRSKKTYSGATS
+185 LRSKKTYSGDTS
-197 TFGICTESNEEPK
+197 QQGICVKSSEAPE
-210 DLVVNIDIL
+210 DIVT
-219 DYSGNTYGANCQL
+219 DIKIKPYTGNVYGANCEI
-232 DGNSYEVKKEGVAEF
+232 SSEEVPVCPVCFGAF
-247 DPSCG
+247 DCQKNVE
-252 IDVSL
+252 INL
-257 GKFALKVRYYDPNGT
+257 GKFALEVTYYNGELT
-272 LDESGKTISTADTG
+272 GDTATTI
-286 AVATCSEVTY
+286 TY
-296 NVSMDPSDPD
+296 NVSMNPSDPD
-306 YLYKIFP
+306 YIYKMFP
-313 EDPLMGAAPLYIES
+313 EDPLMGSAPLYIEA

-332 TYKALRDAAF
+332 LYKELSDGIYNILNSLSTGETYDPD
-342 AVSHDESGVCISSG
+342 DEGYVRKYQMDYVINGYYESTETIS
-356 QNAPSEDAAYLGGKV
+356 
-371 KFPYQILGTEGPED
+371 TEGSETVTICGSEQPTGKTVPA
-385 YFEENANKFHYW
+385 FKYW
-397 NYISTYRCA
+397 DYISTYRCA

-438 AANYQVKVSIQRIR
+438 AANYQVKVSFQKIR

-457 FDLVVRDFYDTDNS
+457 FDVVVRDFYDSDNS
-471 QVVLEKYTNCSM
+471 QVVLEKFTNCSM
-483 VEGESNFVGLK
+483 VEGESNFIGLK
-494 VGTIDGTY
+494 IGTIDGSY

-510 LEFSNEEGVDDC
+510 IELSNEEGLDDC

-528 GYPIPKYETVCG
+528 GYPVPKYETSCG
-540 ITMNYN
+540 LTMNYN

-553 KPKRQYFGLNDEVL
+553 KPKRQYFGLNDDVL
-567 DYDVLNY
+567 DYDILNY

-580 ADGVGDADPSRIS
+580 SDNLGDADPSRIT

-598 DSIFSV
+598 DSIFTV
-604 ETAATIQ
+604 ESAATVQ

-623 DPIQMNKYNRIPRI
+623 APVQMNQYDKIPRI
-637 LPTDYLD
+637 LPTAYLD
-644 QCLYKDINLRKFTVY
+644 QCMYKDINLRKFTVY

-666 WDINRDRRT
+666 WDINRDHRT
-675 NTDEYRGNKYS
+675 NTNEYRGNKYTV
-686 LRRNNDGY
+686 RKGPEGY
-694 DYTEIF
+694 EDNEIF
-700 RPIGGKESLDLDPMV
+700 RPIGGDFALDLDPQV

-754 NWYDQTL
+754 NFYDQSL
-761 LSEDALDI
+761 LSEDALDV

-782 YIMAAPQYDSD
+782 YIMAAPQYNEA
-793 MMAYGPEDVAS
+793 MEAYGPDEVAS
-804 YLEETEIDSP
+804 FLEDSEIDSP
-814 YACTYYPWVKY
+814 YACTYWPWVKY
-825 WDGDNKKYID
+825 WDGDNKRYID
-835 LPPTKDVVRDMAAT
+835 LPATKDVVRDMAAT

-861 LTRGEVDCAKAFY
+861 LTRSEVDCAKAFY

-974 TESTEET
+974 TECTEET

>member
-49 SIASWTDFTDYFG
+49 SIASWDDFIDYFG

-74 PKYELPYIAKAYL
+74 PKYELPYVAKAYL

-103 YWAGKAWIISTSG
+103 YWAGKAWVISTQSS
-116 VSAEESYRYWE
+116 SAERVVWNWNDVEDDGTVLS
-127 WKEVDSAGT
+127 DSAHTHSAYTMPSYHVWEQGDT
-136 ESEEVMSGYTKP
+136 VTGITKP
-148 TDHIWEEGDKV
+148 TETKESASSD
-159 SGITEPQA
+159 S
-167 MEEVIALSVDEIN
+167 IN

-185 LRSKKTYSGATS
+185 LRSKKLYNTSSAAT
-197 TFGICTESNEEPK
+197 GICV
-210 DLVVNIDIL
+210 DLSEGPIDIVQ
-219 DYSGNTYGANCQL
+219 DIKIMPYTGKTYDANCKIDSTGTPVQAQA
-232 DGNSYEVKKEGVAEF
+232 VATF
-247 DPSCG
+247 DNKCN
-252 IDVSL
+252 ITVDL
-257 GKFALKVRYYDPNGT
+257 GKFALVITYKDDSNTAGT
-272 LDESGKTISTADTG
+272 ST
-286 AVATCSEVTY
+286 VTY
-296 NVSMDPSDPD
+296 NVSMDASDPD

-313 EDPLMGAAPLYIES
+313 EDPLMGSAPIYIEA

-332 TYKALRDAAF
+332 LYKALKDEAYKA
-342 AVSHDESGVCISSG
+342 SHDEDETC
-356 QNAPSEDAAYLGGKV
+356 LGAEGEAI
-371 KFPYQILGTEGPED
+371 FPYKIDGLYGPENYD
-385 YFEENANKFHYW
+385 DDKKAQFHYW

-438 AANYQVKVSIQRIR
+438 AANYQVKVSFQRIR

-457 FDLVVRDFYDTDNS
+457 FDVVVRDFYDSDNS
-471 QVVLEKYTNCSM
+471 QVVLEKFTNCSM
-483 VEGESNFVGLK
+483 VEGESNYVGLK
-494 VGTIDGTY
+494 IGTIDGAY

-580 ADGVGDADPSRIS
+580 SDNLGDADPTRIS

-604 ETAATIQ
+604 ETGATVQ

-623 DPIQMNKYNRIPRI
+623 DPIQMNRYNRIPRI

-644 QCLYKDINLRKFTVY
+644 QCLYKDVNLRKFTVY

-666 WDINRDRRT
+666 WDINRDNRT
-675 NTDEYRGNKYS
+675 NTNEYRGNKYE
-686 LRRNNDGY
+686 LRRSGEGY
-694 DYTEIF
+694 ETNEIF
-700 RPIGGKESLDLDPMV
+700 RPIGGNDKLDLDPMV
-715 SLKLPNIAIT
+715 SLKLPQIAIT

-754 NWYDQTL
+754 NWYDQSL

-782 YIMAAPQYDSD
+782 YIMAAPQYNEAMESYSPD
-793 MMAYGPEDVAS
+793 EVADF
-804 YLEETEIDSP
+804 LNDTELDSP

-825 WDGDNKKYID
+825 WDGDNKRYID
-835 LPPTKDVVRDMAAT
+835 LPATKDVVRDMAAT

-861 LTRGEVDCAKAFY
+861 LTRGEVECARAYY

-934 ARNLIF
+934 ARQLIF

>member
-15 YTEVRDI
+15 YTEIRDI

-49 SIASWTDFTDYFG
+49 SIASWDDFIDYFG

-74 PKYELPYIAKAYL
+74 PKYELPYVAKAYL
-87 AESKQ
+87 EESKQ
-92 LEVVRVLGLSG
+92 LQVVRVLGLSG
-103 YWAGKAWIISTSG
+103 YWAGAAWVI
-116 VSAEESYRYWE
+116 
-127 WKEVDSAGT
+127 SAGLP
-136 ESEEVMSGYTKP
+136 K
-148 TDHIWEEGDKV
+148 EGEKLDDEC
-159 SGITEPQA
+159 TQA
-167 MEEVIALSVDEIN
+167 QGQGKL
-180 MPVAV
+180 PVAI
-185 LRSKKTYSGATS
+185 LRSKKSYANDTTQR
-197 TFGICTESNEEPK
+197 GICVESSQFPE
-210 DLVVNIDIL
+210 DLVTNIEIMP
-219 DYSGNTYGANCQL
+219 YTGSVYGANCEIKGEAVPECNSCYGAY
-232 DGNSYEVKKEGVAEF
+232 DCRGNIE
-247 DPSCG
+247 
-252 IDVSL
+252 INL
-257 GKFALKVRYYDPNGT
+257 GKFALKITYCD
-272 LDESGKTISTADTG
+272 STVTGDTG
-286 AVATCSEVTY
+286 NEIIY
-296 NVSMDPSDPD
+296 NISMDPSDPD
-306 YLYKIFP
+306 YIYKVFP
-313 EDPLMGAAPLYIES
+313 EDPLMGTAPVYIEA

-332 TYKALRDAAF
+332 LYKELYDGISTMMANNTEEWTADKKTGYVEVYEMPYKIEGLGPVPEGCNQEPAID
-342 AVSHDESGVCISSG
+342 SGSTDDEDSGRTPCDYTPSG
-356 QNAPSEDAAYLGGKV
+356 DT
-371 KFPYQILGTEGPED
+371 IDTE
-385 YFEENANKFHYW
+385 FRYW
-397 NYISTYRCA
+397 NFISTYRCA
-406 VTPWIVSEVKAASTE
+406 VTPWIVSEVKAASTK

-438 AANYQVKVSIQRIR
+438 AANYQVKISIQRIR
-452 PVEGL
+452 PIEGL
-457 FDLVVRDFYDTDNS
+457 FDLVVRDFYDSDNS
-471 QVVLEKYTNCSM
+471 QVVLEKFTNCSM
-483 VEGESNFVGLK
+483 TEGESSFIGLK
-494 VGTIDGTY
+494 VGTIDGSY

-510 LEFSNEEGVDDC
+510 IEFSSEEGVDDC

-528 GYPIPKYETVCG
+528 GYPVPKYNTICG
-540 ITMNYN
+540 LTMNYN
-546 TVYDNTI
+546 TVYDNTV

-567 DYDVLNY
+567 DYDILNY

-580 ADGVGDADPSRIS
+580 ADGVGDADPEKLT

-598 DSIFSV
+598 DSIITASQDV
-604 ETAATIQ
+604 EEGQEAPIVQ
-611 VDGESGYTFTTV
+611 VDGQSGFTFTTV
-623 DPIQMNKYNRIPRI
+623 DPIQMNKFNRIPRI
-637 LPTDYLD
+637 LPTSYLD
-644 QCLYKDINLRKFTVY
+644 ECLYKDVNLRKFTVY

-666 WDINRDRRT
+666 WDINREHRT
-675 NTDEYRGNKYS
+675 NTNEYRGNKYT
-686 LRRNNDGY
+686 LKKEGTGY
-694 DYTEIF
+694 YQKEIF
-700 RPIGGKESLDLDPMV
+700 RPIGGDYDLQLDPQI
-715 SLKLPNIAIT
+715 SLNLPNIAIT

-754 NWYDQTL
+754 NWYDQSL

-782 YIMAAPQYDSD
+782 YIMAAPQYDAD
-793 MMAYGPEDVAS
+793 MMPYTADDVAMF
-804 YLEETEIDSP
+804 LEETELDSP
-814 YACTYYPWVKY
+814 YACTYWPWVKY
-825 WDGDNKKYID
+825 YDGSAKRYID
-835 LPPTKDVVRDMAAT
+835 LPATKDVVRDMAAT

-861 LTRGEVDCAKAFY
+861 FTRGEVECAKAYY

>member
-22 QYSTK
+22 TYSTK

-49 SIASWTDFTDYFG
+49 SIASWDDFTDYFG

-74 PKYELPYIAKAYL
+74 PKYELPYVAKAYL
-87 AESKQ
+87 EESKQ

-103 YWAGKAWIISTSG
+103 YWAGKAWIIT
-116 VSAEESYRYWE
+116 
-127 WKEVDSAGT
+127 AG
-136 ESEEVMSGYTKP
+136 E
-148 TDHIWEEGDKV
+148 D
-159 SGITEPQA
+159 
-167 MEEVIALSVDEIN
+167 DEQL
-180 MPVAV
+180 PVAII
-185 LRSKKTYSGATS
+185 RSKKTYSGS
-197 TFGICTESNEEPK
+197 VSQSGICVESSEAPE
-210 DLVVNIDIL
+210 DIVTSIEL
-219 DYSGNTYGANCQL
+219 SDYSGYTYGADCSISSSAYTADAQAVATYDSNDSIDVDL
-232 DGNSYEVKKEGVAEF
+232 GRFALTVSYF
-247 DPSCG
+247 DPSVAETG
-252 IDVSL
+252 YT
-257 GKFALKVRYYDPNGT
+257 G
-272 LDESGKTISTADTG
+272 ST
-286 AVATCSEVTY
+286 VTY
-296 NVSMDPSDPD
+296 NVSMDPSAPD
-306 YLYKIFP
+306 YIYKIFP
-313 EDPLMGAAPLYIES
+313 EDPLMGSAPVYIEA

-332 TYKALRDAAF
+332 LYKAL
-342 AVSHDESGVCISSG
+342 HDKAYEEAMSGSGSGSVVMNYAISYS
-356 QNAPSEDAAYLGGKV
+356 N
-371 KFPYQILGTEGPED
+371 D
-385 YFEENANKFHYW
+385 YKD
-397 NYISTYRCA
+397 YISTYRCA

-427 LFKVYTISDGN
+427 LFRVYTISDGN
-438 AANYQVKVSIQRIR
+438 AANYQVKVSFQRIR

-457 FDLVVRDFYDTDNS
+457 FDVVVRDFYDSDSS
-471 QVVLEKYTNCSM
+471 QMVLEKFTNCSM
-483 VEGESNFVGLK
+483 VEGESNFIGLK
-494 VGTIDGTY
+494 IGTIDGSY

-510 LEFSNEEGVDDC
+510 LEFSNEEGIDDC

-528 GYPIPKYETVCG
+528 GYPVPKYGTPCG
-540 ITMNYN
+540 LTMNYN

-553 KPKRQYFGLNDEVL
+553 KPKRQYFGLNDNVL
-567 DYDVLNY
+567 DYDILNY
-574 KGVDAY
+574 KGVKAY
-580 ADGVGDADPSRIS
+580 ADGIGDADPSRIT

-598 DSIFSV
+598 DAIFATQ
-604 ETAATIQ
+604 TAATPQ
-611 VDGESGYTFTTV
+611 VDGVSGFTFTSV
-623 DPIQMNKYNRIPRI
+623 DPIQMNKYPRIPRI
-637 LPTDYLD
+637 LPTDYMD

-666 WDINRDRRT
+666 WDINRNHIT

-686 LRRNNDGY
+686 LQRNGSGY
-694 DYTEIF
+694 AETEIF
-700 RPIGGKESLDLDPMV
+700 RPIGGNEALELDPMV
-715 SLKLPNIAIT
+715 SLKLPQIAIT

-754 NWYDQTL
+754 NWYNQAL

-782 YIMAAPQYDSD
+782 YIMASPQYDYD
-793 MMAYGPEDVAS
+793 MVTYSPDDVAS
-804 YLEETEIDSP
+804 FLEDSEIDSP

-825 WDGDNKKYID
+825 WDGDNKRYID
-835 LPPTKDVVRDMAAT
+835 LPATKDVVRDMAAT

-861 LTRGEVDCAKAFY
+861 LTRGEVECAKAFY

-892 KTFAVDGV
+892 KSFAVDGV

-959 QDVKANRGIYDYRIV
+959 QDVKANRGIYDYRVV

-1005 FVVYPESVE
+1005 FVVYPESVQ

>member
-15 YTEVRDI
+15 YTEVRDVT
-22 QYSTK
+22 YSTR
-27 SLGITTLGVAGETLK
+27 SLGITTLGLAGETLK

-74 PKYELPYIAKAYL
+74 PKYELPYVAKAYL
-87 AESKQ
+87 EESKQ
-92 LEVVRVLGLSG
+92 LQVVRVLGLSG
-103 YWAGKAWIISTSG
+103 YWAGRAWIIKATPVADTGSTG
-116 VSAEESYRYWE
+116 TT
-127 WKEVDSAGT
+127 DSEA
-136 ESEEVMSGYTKP
+136 
-148 TDHIWEEGDKV
+148 
-159 SGITEPQA
+159 
-167 MEEVIALSVDEIN
+167 
-180 MPVAV
+180 MPVV
-185 LRSKKTYSGATS
+185 ILRSKKIYSGVTG
-197 TFGICTESNEEPK
+197 TTGICEDSSEGPADIVTEMK
-210 DLVVNIDIL
+210 IG
-219 DYSGNTYGANCQL
+219 DYTGRTYGANCEL
-232 DGNSYEVKKEGVAEF
+232 DGSGYTESPVAVATF
-247 DPSCG
+247 DERCDIS
-252 IDVSL
+252 VNL
-257 GKFALKVRYYDPNGT
+257 GKFALTVTYIDP
-272 LDESGKTISTADTG
+272 SSTAGTST
-286 AVATCSEVTY
+286 VIY
-296 NVSMDPSDPD
+296 NVSMNPSDPD
-306 YLYKIFP
+306 YIYKMFP
-313 EDPLMGAAPLYIES
+313 EDPLMGSAPLYIEA

-332 TYKALRDAAF
+332 IYKALYDNAYAKSRDDSGACLNQKGEYAMEYSLDKNEGTSCF
-342 AVSHDESGVCISSG
+342 ETKDE
-356 QNAPSEDAAYLGGKV
+356 YKR
-371 KFPYQILGTEGPED
+371 
-385 YFEENANKFHYW
+385 EENYK

-406 VTPWIVSEVKAASTE
+406 VTPWIVSEVKGASTQ

-427 LFKVYTISDGN
+427 LFKFYTISDGN
-438 AANYQVKVSIQRIR
+438 AANYQVKISIQRIR

-457 FDLVVRDFYDTDNS
+457 FDVVVRDFYDSDMS
-471 QVVLEKYTNCSM
+471 QVVLEKFTNCSM
-483 VEGESNFVGLK
+483 VEGESNFIGLK
-494 VGTIDGTY
+494 IGTIDGSY
-502 PNKSKYIA
+502 PNKSKYVA
-510 LEFSNEEGVDDC
+510 LEFSNEEGIDDC

-528 GYPIPKYETVCG
+528 GYPIPKYGTEKG
-540 ITMNYN
+540 LKMNYN
-546 TVYDNTI
+546 TVYDNNV

-574 KGVDAY
+574 KGVTAY
-580 ADGVGDADPSRIS
+580 ADAVGDADPAILT

-598 DSIFSV
+598 DSIITASQDV
-604 ETAATIQ
+604 PTGETAPVVQ
-611 VDGESGYTFTTV
+611 VDGQSGFTFTTV

-637 LPTDYLD
+637 LPTAYLEE
-644 QCLYKDINLRKFTVY
+644 CLYKDINLRKFTVY

-666 WDINRDRRT
+666 WDINRDHRT
-675 NTDEYRGNKYS
+675 NTNNYRGNKYQ
-686 LRRNNDGY
+686 LRKTGTGY
-694 DYTEIF
+694 AGEGCGDDQFVEVF
-700 RPIGGKESLDLDPMV
+700 RPIGGNDTLELDPMV

-754 NWYDQTL
+754 NWYDQSL
-761 LSEDALDI
+761 LTEDALDI

-782 YIMAAPQYDSD
+782 YIMAAPQYDKD
-793 MMAYGPEDVAS
+793 MTAYGPDDVAS
-804 YLEETEIDSP
+804 FIEDTEIDSP

-825 WDGDNKKYID
+825 YDGDSKRYID
-835 LPPTKDVVRDMAAT
+835 LPPTKDVARDMAAT

-861 LTRGEVDCAKAFY
+861 LTRGEVDCARAYF

-940 EQYDVTL
+940 EQYDATL
-947 EKQFRSV
+947 EKQFRSI

-959 QDVKANRGIYDYRIV
+959 QDVKANRGIYDYRVV

-981 RDQHILPAKILIKP
+981 RDQHILPAKIMIKP

-1005 FVVYPESVE
+1005 FVVYPESVQ

>member
-15 YTEVRDI
+15 YTEVRDVT
-22 QYSTK
+22 YSTK

-49 SIASWTDFTDYFG
+49 SIASWTDFVDYFG

-87 AESKQ
+87 EESKQ

-103 YWAGKAWIISTSG
+103 YWAGKAWIISTTKDTT
-116 VSAEESYRYWE
+116 AANYYWQ
-127 WKEVDSAGT
+127 WKDTGGT
-136 ESEEVMSGYTKP
+136 VQTAYTYPSET
-148 TDHIWEEGDKV
+148 
-159 SGITEPQA
+159 GITELEKK
-167 MEEVIALSVDEIN
+167 EEVIGGFSEKVN

-185 LRSKKTYSGATS
+185 IRSKKTYTGS
-197 TFGICTESNEEPK
+197 TGTTGICVDISDEPK
-210 DLVVNIDIL
+210 DIVKNITVKA
-219 DYSGNTYGANCQL
+219 YTSNEYGANC
-232 DGNSYEVKKEGVAEF
+232 EVTGESIPVPAEANAEF
-247 DPSCG
+247 AADCT
-252 IDVSL
+252 VSVNL
-257 GKFALKVRYYDPNGT
+257 GKFALEVT
-272 LDESGKTISTADTG
+272 LDDANQTQI
-286 AVATCSEVTY
+286 TY
-296 NVSMDPSDPD
+296 NVSMNPSDPD

-313 EDPLMGAAPLYIES
+313 EDPLMGSAPVYIEA

-332 TYKALRDAAF
+332 LSKALYNVGYKACHNSAGECTAK
-342 AVSHDESGVCISSG
+342 ASGGIVH
-356 QNAPSEDAAYLGGKV
+356 L
-371 KFPYQILGTEGPED
+371 PYTITGTEGPSD
-385 YFEENANKFHYW
+385 YIGENANKFHYW

-406 VTPWIVSEVKAASTE
+406 VTPWIVSEVKAASTDVIE
-421 TIDVKK
+421 VKK

-438 AANYQVKVSIQRIR
+438 AANYQVKISIQRIR

-471 QVVLEKYTNCSM
+471 QIVLEKFTNLSM
-483 VEGESNFVGLK
+483 VEGEANFIGLK
-494 VGTIDGTY
+494 IGTIDGSY

-510 LEFSNEEGVDDC
+510 IELSNEEGIDDSI
-522 VPCGFL
+522 PCGFL
-528 GYPIPKYETVCG
+528 GYPVPDYGTDCG
-540 ITMNYN
+540 LTMDYN

-567 DYDVLNY
+567 DYDILTF

-580 ADGVGDADPSRIS
+580 SDGVGDANPDKIT

-598 DSIFSV
+598 DAIFNEMAT
-604 ETAATIQ
+604 ETTKVQ
-611 VDGESGYTFTTV
+611 VDGEKGYKFTAV
-623 DPIQMNKYNRIPRI
+623 DSIQMVKYDKIPRI

-675 NTDEYRGNKYS
+675 NTNNYRGNKYS
-686 LRRNNDGY
+686 INTANY
-694 DYTEIF
+694 KEIF
-700 RPIGGKESLDLDPMV
+700 RYIGGDSELVLDPQV
-715 SLKLPNIAIT
+715 SLRLPNIAIT
-725 TDYYAYLAGYM
+725 TDYYAYLAGYL

-754 NWYDQTL
+754 NWYDQPL
-761 LSEDALDI
+761 LSEDALDV

-782 YIMAAPQYDSD
+782 YVMAAPQYDQD
-793 MMAYGPEDVAS
+793 MLAYGPDDVAS
-804 YLEETEIDSP
+804 FLDDTEIDSP
-814 YACTYYPWVKY
+814 YACTYWPWVKFY
-825 WDGDNKKYID
+825 DGDAKRFID

-861 LTRGEVDCAKAFY
+861 LTRGEVDCTRAFY

-915 NRINVS
+915 NRINVA

-940 EQYDVTL
+940 EQYDMTL
-947 EKQFRSV
+947 EKQFRSI

-959 QDVKANRGIYDYRIV
+959 QDVKSNRGIYDYRIV
-974 TESTEET
+974 TECTEET

-1005 FVVYPESVE
+1005 FVVYPESVQ
-1014 FDESL
+1014 FDDSL

>member
-22 QYSTK
+22 TYSTK

-49 SIASWTDFTDYFG
+49 SVASWTDYTDYFG
-62 GTSPIKF
+62 GTSPIKY
-69 KGTNY
+69 KGTSY

-87 AESKQ
+87 EESKQ

-103 YWAGKAWIISTSG
+103 YWAGKAWVI
-116 VSAEESYRYWE
+116 A
-127 WKEVDSAGT
+127 AT
-136 ESEEVMSGYTKP
+136 EGEEVSGST
-148 TDHIWEEGDKV
+148 TACTEATG
-159 SGITEPQA
+159 SGK
-167 MEEVIALSVDEIN
+167 L
-180 MPVAV
+180 PVAI
-185 LRSKKTYSGATS
+185 LRSKKTYSNDT
-197 TFGICTESNEEPK
+197 TQEGICVKSSQAPE
-210 DLVVNIDIL
+210 DIVT
-219 DYSGNTYGANCQL
+219 DIQIKPYTGNVYGANCEITSS
-232 DGNSYEVKKEGVAEF
+232 GAPVCPVCFGAF
-247 DPSCG
+247 DCNKNVE
-252 IDVSL
+252 INL
-257 GKFALKVRYYDPNGT
+257 GKFALEVTYYNGAST
-272 LDESGKTISTADTG
+272 GDTAATTTI
-286 AVATCSEVTY
+286 TY
-296 NVSMDPSDPD
+296 NVSMNPSDPD
-306 YLYKIFP
+306 YIYKMFP
-313 EDPLMGAAPLYIES
+313 EDPLMGSAPLYIEA

-332 TYKALRDAAF
+332 LYKELSDGIYNILNNLDTGATYNPD
-342 AVSHDESGVCISSG
+342 DEGYVR
-356 QNAPSEDAAYLGGKV
+356 K
-371 KFPYQILGTEGPED
+371 YQMSYVINGYYESTETIKDEGTETVNICGSEQTTGKTVPA
-385 YFEENANKFHYW
+385 FKYW
-397 NYISTYRCA
+397 DYISTYRCA

-421 TIDVKK
+421 TIEVKK

-438 AANYQVKVSIQRIR
+438 AANYQVKVSFQRIR

-457 FDLVVRDFYDTDNS
+457 FDVVVRDFYDSDNS
-471 QVVLEKYTNCSM
+471 QVVLEKFTNCSM
-483 VEGESNFVGLK
+483 VEGESNFIGLK
-494 VGTIDGTY
+494 IGTIDGSY

-510 LEFSNEEGVDDC
+510 IEISNEEGLDDC

-528 GYPIPKYETVCG
+528 GYPVPKYETSCG
-540 ITMNYN
+540 LTMNYN
-546 TVYDNTI
+546 TVYDNTV

-567 DYDVLNY
+567 DYDILNY

-580 ADGVGDADPSRIS
+580 SDNLGDADPSRIT

-598 DSIFSV
+598 DSIFAV
-604 ETAATIQ
+604 ESAATVQ

-623 DPIQMNKYNRIPRI
+623 EPVQMNQYDKIPRI
-637 LPTDYLD
+637 LPTAYLD

-666 WDINRDRRT
+666 WDINRDHRT
-675 NTDEYRGNKYS
+675 NTNEYRGNKYT
-686 LRRNNDGY
+686 LRKDGEGY
-694 DYTEIF
+694 EDTEIF
-700 RPIGGKESLDLDPMV
+700 RPIGGDYTLDLDPQV

-754 NWYDQTL
+754 NFYDQSL
-761 LSEDALDI
+761 LSEDALDV

-782 YIMAAPQYDSD
+782 YIMAAPQYNEA
-793 MMAYGPEDVAS
+793 MEAYSPDDVAS
-804 YLEETEIDSP
+804 FLEDSEIDSP
-814 YACTYYPWVKY
+814 YACTYWPWVKY
-825 WDGDNKKYID
+825 WDGDNKRYID
-835 LPPTKDVVRDMAAT
+835 LPATKDVVRDMAAT

-959 QDVKANRGIYDYRIV
+959 QDVKSNRGIYDYRVV
-974 TESTEET
+974 TECTEET

>member
-49 SIASWTDFTDYFG
+49 SIASWDDFIDYFG

-74 PKYELPYIAKAYL
+74 PKYELPYVAKAYL

-103 YWAGKAWIISTSG
+103 YWAGKAWVISTNNST
-116 VSAEESYRYWE
+116 SSNKYWE
-127 WKEVDSAGT
+127 WYDLDDEGQPM
-136 ESEEVMSGYTKP
+136 EGEEHVHTAMTKP
-148 TDHIWEEGDKV
+148 DCKYEDRT
-159 SGITEPQA
+159 TEPVQKVK
-167 MEEVIALSVDEIN
+167 EGESSDNIN

-185 LRSKKTYSGATS
+185 LRSKKRYNTSSAAT
-197 TFGICTESNEEPK
+197 GICV
-210 DLVVNIDIL
+210 DLSEGPIDIVENITI
-219 DYSGNTYGANCQL
+219 DKYTGKTYDANCKIESAGTPIEAQA
-232 DGNSYEVKKEGVAEF
+232 VATY
-247 DPSCG
+247 DNDCN
-252 IDVSL
+252 ITVDL
-257 GKFALKVRYYDPNGT
+257 GKFALKIKYKD
-272 LDESGKTISTADTG
+272 DSSTAGT
-286 AVATCSEVTY
+286 SEVIY
-296 NVSMDPSDPD
+296 NVSMDPADPD

-313 EDPLMGAAPLYIES
+313 EDPLMGSAPVYIEA

-332 TYKALRDAAF
+332 LYKALRDEAYKA
-342 AVSHDESGVCISSG
+342 SHNSKEECTGTEGEIV
-356 QNAPSEDAAYLGGKV
+356 
-371 KFPYQILGTEGPED
+371 FPYQINGLYGPENYD
-385 YFEENANKFHYW
+385 GENKTEFHYW

-438 AANYQVKVSIQRIR
+438 AANYQVKVSFQRIR

-457 FDLVVRDFYDTDNS
+457 FDVVVRDFYDSDNS
-471 QVVLEKYTNCSM
+471 QVVLEKFTNCSM

-494 VGTIDGTY
+494 IGTIDGSY

-528 GYPIPKYETVCG
+528 GYPIPKYGTDCG

-580 ADGVGDADPSRIS
+580 SDNLGDADPTRIS

-604 ETAATIQ
+604 ETGATVQ
-611 VDGESGYTFTTV
+611 VDGESGYVFTTV
-623 DPIQMNKYNRIPRI
+623 DPIQMNRYNRIPRI

-644 QCLYKDINLRKFTVY
+644 QCLYKDVNLRKFTVY

-666 WDINRDRRT
+666 WDINRDHRT
-675 NTDEYRGNKYS
+675 NTNEYRGNKYE
-686 LRRNNDGY
+686 LRRSGEGY
-694 DYTEIF
+694 EVNEIF
-700 RPIGGKESLDLDPMV
+700 RPIGGNDKLDLDPMV
-715 SLKLPNIAIT
+715 SLHLPQIAIT

-754 NWYDQTL
+754 NWYNQSL

-769 IEDSEDGRGGDAL
+769 IEDTEDGRGGDAL
-782 YIMAAPQYDSD
+782 YIMAAPQYTDTVD
-793 MMAYGPEDVAS
+793 AYTADEVADF
-804 YLEETEIDSP
+804 LNDTELDSP
-814 YACTYYPWVKY
+814 YACTYWPWVKY
-825 WDGDNKKYID
+825 WDGDNKRYID

-861 LTRGEVDCAKAFY
+861 LTRGEVECARAYY

-934 ARNLIF
+934 ARQLIF

-959 QDVKANRGIYDYRIV
+959 QDVKANRGIYDYRIGGD
-974 TESTEET
+974 T
-981 RDQHILPAKILIKP
+981 RPAHPSCKDSHQAYSGVGIHQHQLR
-995 TPALEYISIS
+995 
-1005 FVVYPESVE
+1005 
-1014 FDESL
+1014 SLSGKR

>member
-15 YTEVRDI
+15 YTEVRDVT
-22 QYSTK
+22 YSTK

-49 SIASWTDFTDYFG
+49 SITSWTDFVDYFG
-62 GTSPIKF
+62 GTSPIKY
-69 KGTNY
+69 KGTIY
-74 PKYELPYIAKAYL
+74 PKYELPYVAKAYL
-87 AESKQ
+87 EESKQ

-103 YWAGKAWIISTSG
+103 YWAGTAWVIMAG
-116 VSAEESYRYWE
+116 NKEEE
-127 WKEVDSAGT
+127 
-136 ESEEVMSGYTKP
+136 
-148 TDHIWEEGDKV
+148 
-159 SGITEPQA
+159 
-167 MEEVIALSVDEIN
+167 

-185 LRSKKTYSGATS
+185 LRSKKDYTPVSGVT
-197 TFGICTESNEEPK
+197 GICTISSEQP
-210 DLVVNIDIL
+210 DDIVTSIVL
-219 DYSGNTYGANCQL
+219 KEYTVHTYGANCEL
-232 DGNSYEVKKEGVAEF
+232 LPDTGETV
-247 DPSCG
+247 PSEAKASINDNG
-252 IDVSL
+252 EIAVDL
-257 GKFALKVRYYDPNGT
+257 GKFALTVTTNDSPT
-272 LDESGKTISTADTG
+272 SP
-286 AVATCSEVTY
+286 VTY
-296 NVSMDPSDPD
+296 NVSMNPSDPD

-313 EDPLMGAAPLYIES
+313 EDPLMGTPQIYIEA

-332 TYKALRDAAF
+332 LYKALVDKL
-342 AVSHDESGVCISSG
+342 
-356 QNAPSEDAAYLGGKV
+356 SEDTGITEV
-371 KFPYQILGTEGPED
+371 TMPYTLEPAGTED
-385 YFEENANKFHYW
+385 YTDYVSA
-397 NYISTYRCA
+397 YRCA

-438 AANYQVKVSIQRIR
+438 AANYQVKISIQRIR

-471 QVVLEKYTNCSM
+471 QIVLEKFSNCTM
-483 VEGESNFVGLK
+483 MEGESNFIGLK
-494 VGTIDGTY
+494 VGTIDGSY

-510 LEFSNEEGVDDC
+510 LEFSSEEGIDEC

-528 GYPIPKYETVCG
+528 GYPIPKYGTVCG

-580 ADGVGDADPSRIS
+580 NDNLGDADPTKIM

-598 DSIFSV
+598 DSIF
-604 ETAATIQ
+604 TAESGAIPQ
-611 VDGESGYTFTTV
+611 VDGETGYTFTTV
-623 DPIQMNKYNRIPRI
+623 DPVQMNKYDKIPRI

-644 QCLYKDINLRKFTVY
+644 LCLYKDINLRKFTVY

-666 WDINRDRRT
+666 WDINRESRT
-675 NTDEYRGNKYS
+675 NTDKYRGNKYS
-686 LRRNNDGY
+686 IEAD
-694 DYTEIF
+694 EKIF
-700 RPIGGKESLDLDPMV
+700 KHIGGDSELVLDPQV
-715 SLKLPNIAIT
+715 SLKLPQIAIT

-754 NWYDQTL
+754 NFHDQSL

-782 YIMAAPQYDSD
+782 YIMAAPQYNEAMES
-793 MMAYGPEDVAS
+793 YSPEQVVDF
-804 YLEETEIDSP
+804 LDDTEIDSP
-814 YACTYYPWVKY
+814 YACTYWPWVKY
-825 WDGDNKKYID
+825 WDGDNKRYID

-861 LTRGEVDCAKAFY
+861 LTRGEVECARAYY

-959 QDVKANRGIYDYRIV
+959 QDVKANRGIYDYRVV
-974 TESTEET
+974 TECTEET

-1005 FVVYPESVE
+1005 FVVYPESVQ
-1014 FDESL
+1014 FDNEL

>member
-22 QYSTK
+22 TYSTK

-87 AESKQ
+87 EESKQ

-103 YWAGKAWIISTSG
+103 YWAGKAW
-116 VSAEESYRYWE
+116 
-127 WKEVDSAGT
+127 
-136 ESEEVMSGYTKP
+136 
-148 TDHIWEEGDKV
+148 
-159 SGITEPQA
+159 
-167 MEEVIALSVDEIN
+167 VIAVNEGQETTGSTTSCTEASGEGK
-180 MPVAV
+180 MPVVV
-185 LRSKKTYSGATS
+185 LRSKKTYSGDTS
-197 TFGICTESNEEPK
+197 QKGICVETSEAPE
-210 DLVVNIDIL
+210 DIVT
-219 DYSGNTYGANCQL
+219 DIKIKPYTGNVYGANCEIT
-232 DGNSYEVKKEGVAEF
+232 SEEVPVCPVCFGAFDCKKNVE
-247 DPSCG
+247 
-252 IDVSL
+252 INL
-257 GKFALKVRYYDPNGT
+257 GKFALEVTYKDASTTAETGN
-272 LDESGKTISTADTG
+272 TI
-286 AVATCSEVTY
+286 TY
-296 NVSMDPSDPD
+296 NVSMNPSDPD
-306 YLYKIFP
+306 YIYKMFP
-313 EDPLMGAAPLYIES
+313 EDPLMGSAPLYIEA

-332 TYKALRDAAF
+332 LYKELSDGIYNILDNLDTGSTYEADDEGYVRKYQMDYVINSYYESTNTVETEDTETINICGVDTTKGKTQPAF
-342 AVSHDESGVCISSG
+342 
-356 QNAPSEDAAYLGGKV
+356 K
-371 KFPYQILGTEGPED
+371 
-385 YFEENANKFHYW
+385 YW
-397 NYISTYRCA
+397 DYISTYRCA

-438 AANYQVKVSIQRIR
+438 AANYQVKISFQRIR

-457 FDLVVRDFYDTDNS
+457 FDVVVRDFYDSDNS
-471 QVVLEKYTNCSM
+471 QVVLEKFTNCSM
-483 VEGESNFVGLK
+483 VEGETSFIGLK
-494 VGTIDGTY
+494 IGTIDGSY

-510 LEFSNEEGVDDC
+510 IELSNEEGLDDC

-528 GYPIPKYETVCG
+528 GYPVPKYETTCG

-567 DYDVLNY
+567 DYDILNY

-580 ADGVGDADPSRIS
+580 SDNLGDADPTRIT

-598 DSIFSV
+598 DSIFAV
-604 ETAATIQ
+604 ESAATVQ

-623 DPIQMNKYNRIPRI
+623 APVQMNQYNKIPRI
-637 LPTDYLD
+637 LPTAYLD
-644 QCLYKDINLRKFTVY
+644 QCLYKDVNLRKFTVY

-666 WDINRDRRT
+666 WDINRDHRT
-675 NTDEYRGNKYS
+675 NTNKYRGNKYT
-686 LRRNNDGY
+686 LRKDGEGY
-694 DYTEIF
+694 SDTEIF
-700 RPIGGKESLDLDPMV
+700 RPIGGDYNLDLDPQV
-715 SLKLPNIAIT
+715 SLKLPQIAIT

-754 NWYDQTL
+754 NYYDQSL
-761 LSEDALDI
+761 LSEDALDV

-782 YIMAAPQYDSD
+782 YIMAAPQYNEA
-793 MMAYGPEDVAS
+793 MEAYGPDEVAS
-804 YLEETEIDSP
+804 FLEDTEIDSP
-814 YACTYYPWVKY
+814 YACTYWPWVKY
-825 WDGDNKKYID
+825 WDGDNKRYID
-835 LPPTKDVVRDMAAT
+835 LPATKDVVRDMAAT

-861 LTRGEVDCAKAFY
+861 LTRGEVDCAKAYY

-900 KVWGNKTLYHQETPR
+900 KVWGNKTLYHLETPR

-974 TESTEET
+974 TECTEET

-1005 FVVYPESVE
+1005 FVVYPESVQ

>member
-49 SIASWTDFTDYFG
+49 SITSWDDFIDYFG

-74 PKYELPYIAKAYL
+74 PKYELPYVAKAYL
-87 AESKQ
+87 EESKQ

-103 YWAGKAWIISTSG
+103 YWAGKAWVISTGSN
-116 VSAEESYRYWE
+116 SAS
-127 WKEVDSAGT
+127 T
-136 ESEEVMSGYTKP
+136 
-148 TDHIWEEGDKV
+148 
-159 SGITEPQA
+159 
-167 MEEVIALSVDEIN
+167 

-185 LRSKKTYSGATS
+185 LRSKKLYNTASGAT
-197 TFGICTESNEEPK
+197 GICVDMSEGAT
-210 DLVVNIDIL
+210 DIVTNIEL
-219 DYSGNTYGANCQL
+219 KSYTGNVYDANCKI
-232 DGNSYEVKKEGVAEF
+232 SSESEPVPAEAVAEF
-247 DPSCG
+247 DGNCNIS
-252 IDVSL
+252 VNL
-257 GKFALKVRYYDPNGT
+257 GKFALTVTY
-272 LDESGKTISTADTG
+272 LDSSNVSGSST
-286 AVATCSEVTY
+286 VTY
-296 NVSMDPSDPD
+296 NVSMDPADPD
-306 YLYKIFP
+306 YIYKIFP
-313 EDPLMGAAPLYIES
+313 EDPLTGSAPLYIEA

-332 TYKALRDAAF
+332 LYKALRDEAYKA
-342 AVSHDESGVCISSG
+342 SHNENEECL
-356 QNAPSEDAAYLGGKV
+356 NTEGKV
-371 KFPYQILGTEGPED
+371 VFPYQIKGLYGPENYD
-385 YFEENANKFHYW
+385 EENAKEFHYW

-438 AANYQVKVSIQRIR
+438 AANYQVKISFQRIR

-457 FDLVVRDFYDTDNS
+457 FDVVVRDFYDSDNS
-471 QVVLEKYTNCSM
+471 QVVLEKFTNCSM

-494 VGTIDGTY
+494 IGTIDGSY

-510 LEFSNEEGVDDC
+510 LELSNAEGIDDC

-528 GYPIPKYETVCG
+528 GYPIPKYGTVCG
-540 ITMNYN
+540 VTMNYN

-567 DYDVLNY
+567 DYDILNY

-580 ADGVGDADPSRIS
+580 SDNLGDADPTRIS

-604 ETAATIQ
+604 ETGATVQ
-611 VDGESGYTFTTV
+611 VDGESGYVFTTV
-623 DPIQMNKYNRIPRI
+623 DPIQMNRYNRIPRI

-644 QCLYKDINLRKFTVY
+644 QCLYKDVNLRKFTVY

-675 NTDEYRGNKYS
+675 NTDEYRGNKYE
-686 LRRNNDGY
+686 LRRSGEGY
-694 DYTEIF
+694 ATNEIF
-700 RPIGGKESLDLDPMV
+700 RPISGNDSLDLDPMV
-715 SLKLPNIAIT
+715 SLKLPQIAIT

-754 NWYDQTL
+754 NWYDQSL

-782 YIMAAPQYDSD
+782 YIMAAPQYNETMESYSPD
-793 MMAYGPEDVAS
+793 EVADF
-804 YLEETEIDSP
+804 LNDTELDSP

-825 WDGDNKKYID
+825 WDGDNKRYID
-835 LPPTKDVVRDMAAT
+835 LPATKDVVRDMAAT

-861 LTRGEVDCAKAFY
+861 LTRGEVECARAYY

-900 KVWGNKTLYHQETPR
+900 KVWGNKTLYHVETPR

-1005 FVVYPESVE
+1005 FVVYPESVQ
-1014 FDESL
+1014 FNESL

>member
-15 YTEVRDI
+15 YTEVRDVT
-22 QYSTK
+22 YSTK

-49 SIASWTDFTDYFG
+49 SIASWTDFVDYFG

-74 PKYELPYIAKAYL
+74 PKYELPYVAKAYL
-87 AESKQ
+87 EESKQ

-103 YWAGKAWIISTSG
+103 YWAGKAWI
-116 VSAEESYRYWE
+116 V
-127 WKEVDSAGT
+127 KAGG
-136 ESEEVMSGYTKP
+136 EMP
-148 TDHIWEEGDKV
+148 
-159 SGITEPQA
+159 A
-167 MEEVIALSVDEIN
+167 VI
-180 MPVAV
+180 

-197 TFGICTESNEEPK
+197 ANGICVESSEAPK
-210 DLVVNIDIL
+210 DIVTNISL
-219 DYSGNTYGANCQL
+219 DGYSAKVYGAVCEISGA
-232 DGNSYEVKKEGVAEF
+232 DETIEAKAVSTYDSAGS
-247 DPSCG
+247 
-252 IDVSL
+252 IDVDL
-257 GKFALKVRYYDPNGT
+257 GKFSLSITYYDFSDSANT
-272 LDESGKTISTADTG
+272 AHTST
-286 AVATCSEVTY
+286 VVY

-306 YLYKIFP
+306 YIYKMFP
-313 EDPLMGAAPLYIES
+313 EDPLMGSAPVYIEA

-332 TYKALRDAAF
+332 LYKRLY
-342 AVSHDESGVCISSG
+342 
-356 QNAPSEDAAYLGGKV
+356 DAAYEKSITATTSGTGLTLTYTIAGSD
-371 KFPYQILGTEGPED
+371 KFKD
-385 YFEENANKFHYW
+385 
-397 NYISTYRCA
+397 YISTYRCA

-421 TIDVKK
+421 SIEVKK

-438 AANYQVKVSIQRIR
+438 AANYQVKISIQRIR

-471 QVVLEKYTNCSM
+471 QIVLERFTNVSM
-483 VEGESNFVGLK
+483 VEGEANFVGLK
-494 VGTIDGTY
+494 VGTIDGSY

-510 LEFSNEEGVDDC
+510 LEFSNEEGIDDC

-528 GYPIPKYETVCG
+528 GYPIPKYDTDCG
-540 ITMNYN
+540 VTMNYN

-553 KPKRQYFGLNDEVL
+553 KPKRQYFGLNDQVL

-580 ADGVGDADPSRIS
+580 SDGKGDADPTKIT

-598 DSIFSV
+598 DSIFEALSS
-604 ETAATIQ
+604 ATPQ
-611 VDGESGYTFTTV
+611 VDGEVGYKFTTV
-623 DPIQMNKYNRIPRI
+623 SPIQMNKYDRIPRI
-637 LPTDYLD
+637 LPTEYLEL
-644 QCLYKDINLRKFTVY
+644 CLYKDINLRKFTVY

-675 NTDEYRGNKYS
+675 NTDKYRGNKYS
-686 LRRNNDGY
+686 LVREGSGY
-694 DYTEIF
+694 SDTEIF
-700 RPIGGKESLDLDPMV
+700 RPIGGDYPLDLDPQV
-715 SLKLPNIAIT
+715 SLRLPNIAIT

-761 LSEDALDI
+761 LSEDALDV

-782 YIMAAPQYDSD
+782 YVMAAPQYDED
-793 MMAYGPEDVAS
+793 MYAYGADEIVSFLED
-804 YLEETEIDSP
+804 TELDSP
-814 YACTYYPWVKY
+814 YACTYWPWVKFY
-825 WDGDNKKYID
+825 DGDAKRFID
-835 LPPTKDVVRDMAAT
+835 LPATKDVVRDMAAT

-861 LTRGEVDCAKAFY
+861 LTRGEVECTKAFY

-887 MINPI
+887 MVNPI

-915 NRINVS
+915 NRINVA
-921 RLMIRVKKLVSQA
+921 RLMIRVKKLISQA

-940 EQYDVTL
+940 EQYDNTL
-947 EKQFRSV
+947 EKQFRSI

-959 QDVKANRGIYDYRIV
+959 QDVKSNRGIYDYRVV
-974 TESTEET
+974 TENTEET

-1005 FVVYPESVE
+1005 FVVYPESVQ
-1014 FDESL
+1014 FDDSL

>member
-15 YTEVRDI
+15 YTEIRDI

-49 SIASWTDFTDYFG
+49 SIASWDDFIDYFG

-74 PKYELPYIAKAYL
+74 PKYELPYVAKAYL
-87 AESKQ
+87 EESKQ

-103 YWAGKAWIISTSG
+103 YWAGKAWIIKASG
-116 VSAEESYRYWE
+116 DAG
-127 WKEVDSAGT
+127 EV
-136 ESEEVMSGYTKP
+136 
-148 TDHIWEEGDKV
+148 
-159 SGITEPQA
+159 
-167 MEEVIALSVDEIN
+167 
-180 MPVAV
+180 PVAI
-185 LRSKKTYSGATS
+185 LRSKKTYSGAT
-197 TFGICTESNEEPK
+197 TINGICVETSEEPQ
-210 DLVVNIDIL
+210 DIVVNIEL
-219 DYSGNTYGANCQL
+219 GPYSGNIYGANCVL
-232 DGNSYEVKKEGVAEF
+232 SGVAANEEAEAVATF
-247 DPSCG
+247 DEECN
-252 IDVSL
+252 IDVNL
-257 GKFALKVRYYDPNGT
+257 GKFALTVEYYDFSDTANT
-272 LDESGKTISTADTG
+272 EHTST
-286 AVATCSEVTY
+286 VIY
-296 NVSMDPSDPD
+296 NVSMNPSDPD

-313 EDPLMGAAPLYIES
+313 EDPLMGSAPLYIEA

-332 TYKALRDAAF
+332 FYKTLYDCAYNSARDE
-342 AVSHDESGVCISSG
+342 DGVCLNTSG
-356 QNAPSEDAAYLGGKV
+356 ECVMEYD
-371 KFPYQILGTEGPED
+371 ILGIEGPKD
-385 YFEENANKFHYW
+385 YLDEHKEKFHYW

-406 VTPWIVSEVKAASTE
+406 VTPWIVSEVKAASTK

-438 AANYQVKVSIQRIR
+438 AANYQVKISFQRIR
-452 PVEGL
+452 PIEGL
-457 FDLVVRDFYDTDNS
+457 FDVVVRDFYDSDNS
-471 QVVLEKYTNCSM
+471 QVVLEKFTNCTM

-494 VGTIDGTY
+494 IGTIDGTY

-510 LEFSNEEGVDDC
+510 LEFSKEEGIDDC

-528 GYPIPKYETVCG
+528 GYPIPKYETECG

-580 ADGVGDADPSRIS
+580 ADGLGDADPTRIS

-598 DSIFSV
+598 DSIF
-604 ETAATIQ
+604 TAESGSTPQ

-623 DPIQMNKYNRIPRI
+623 SPIQMNKYNRIPRI
-637 LPTDYLD
+637 LPTAYLD
-644 QCLYKDINLRKFTVY
+644 ECLYKDVNLRKFTVY

-666 WDINRDRRT
+666 WDINRDHRT
-675 NTDEYRGNKYS
+675 NTNEYRGNKYE
-686 LRRNNDGY
+686 LRRSGEGY
-694 DYTEIF
+694 EYNEIF
-700 RPIGGKESLDLDPMV
+700 RPIGGGNEPLELDPMV

-761 LSEDALDI
+761 LTEDALDV

-782 YIMAAPQYDSD
+782 YIMAAPQYDKD
-793 MMAYGPEDVAS
+793 MMSYESSDIAMFLED
-804 YLEETEIDSP
+804 TEIDSP
-814 YACTYYPWVKY
+814 YACTFWPWVKY
-825 WDGDNKKYID
+825 WDGDNKRFID

-861 LTRGEVDCAKAFY
+861 LNRGEVDCARAFF

-900 KVWGNKTLYHQETPR
+900 KLWGNKTIYHQETPR

-921 RLMIRVKKLVSQA
+921 RLMIRVKKLISQA
-934 ARNLIF
+934 SRYLIF
-940 EQYDVTL
+940 EQYDATL
-947 EKQFRSV
+947 EKQFRSL

-959 QDVKANRGIYDYRIV
+959 QDVKSNRGIYDYRVV

-1005 FVVYPESVE
+1005 FVVYPESVQ